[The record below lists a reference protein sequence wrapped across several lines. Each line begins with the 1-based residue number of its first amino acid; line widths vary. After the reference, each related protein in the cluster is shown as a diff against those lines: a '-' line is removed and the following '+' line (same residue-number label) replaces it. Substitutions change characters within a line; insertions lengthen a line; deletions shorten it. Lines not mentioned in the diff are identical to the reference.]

1 MKTKFRV
8 FTALLLAL
16 MVLVS
21 VLPLQAAAEIGQ
33 SGTATRAEA
42 ENTAEAALSVKPML
56 TPSYTPSASYRSG
69 KYYTQLCN
77 VSITG
82 NQRTDLVNVARSQL
96 GYHEGDSIEDLNGT
110 GSGSGNYSEY
120 GYWFGT
126 QVKGNTYG
134 HYYAW
139 CAMFVS
145 WCARQA
151 GIPTSVISNAAY
163 AHADGS
169 NSSGGYSYFHVD
181 YKSPTE
187 YTPQEGDLIFFDKA
201 SQAGEWDHVGI
212 VIGVS
217 NGQVYTIEGN
227 ASNAVISGSYPL
239 TDAEIQCYGLPKY
252 VNGEPDGGTL
262 SNTEVINQ
270 KIDYLNNNISYF
282 TTTSSACGTYESNH
296 MCDKCL
302 NTYVVASSWFRNIF
316 GSVSVNNFPEVYDS
330 NGSCYRA
337 GYSCYGFAN
346 FAEWY
351 IFKSSNSSSVNVNKI
366 GSYSFN
372 YSNMSRY
379 AQPGDLIS
387 FDTHYAIFISADSS
401 NGIYVLDSNWA
412 WSSYGQCR
420 VSKHYIPYSNYNTA
434 TINRSTNAPSISPD
448 PTTPPDVE
456 NGNWQYRV
464 TGSAGLNVR
473 SGPSTDYPV
482 LTAIPKGTIVTVT
495 QRTSTNWG
503 KMTYNGTT
511 GWGCLDYCEL
521 VTSNPTPT
529 PTPTPTPAP
538 SGGVQDLTNPKNPNK
553 YSTPPSGTYLNV
565 GDSGTYVRWL
575 QACLNQCGYSCDVD
589 GQFGYGTAEALKS
602 FQRKYG
608 LTVDGGFGPECRT
621 KIIAVLTVATPNIS
635 VANVENGKKVTIT
648 SGNGATIF
656 YTTNGSNPTESSTKY
671 TGAFTLYGSATVKA
685 VAMQN
690 CRFNSGVKSTQVTV
704 TRPGK
709 PTISAVC
716 VAQRVW
722 IGWTPTSNTN
732 HYDVRIY
739 RKGSQ
744 TEMICDRGVMN
755 TYAAYDLPAGEYYA
769 NVAACTPGGVLY
781 TFSDET
787 DCFTVTDISDNDYQ
801 PIATVTSGNHRYTLY
816 EGRMGSWQE
825 AKEFCERQGGHL
837 VTITSSE
844 EQQTVKSLLLQYSS
858 DASCWLGCNRLSNGS
873 WAWITDE
880 FFNYTNWRSGEPNNS
895 SNNENYG
902 MAVGDS
908 NAQWNDVPMVTN
920 SYNMC
925 VVLEEEI
932 VYHTVTFKDW
942 NGTVLKTEQVQYG
955 GAATAPANPT
965 RTGYTFTGWDKAFT
979 NVTADLVV
987 TAQYSANTYTV
998 TFKDWNGTVLKTQQV
1013 QYGGAA
1019 TAPANPT
1026 RTGYTFTGWD
1036 KAFTNVTA
1044 NLVVT
1049 AQYVQNEPVST
1060 PVPSD
1065 APQIVVE
1072 SKTTSAGSTVAV
1084 NISIANNPGIVSMTL
1099 HVNFDSRLELVSVQD
1114 TGLLPGKVHSTVMLN
1129 PYTLAWENDSAT
1141 QNYTVN
1147 GTLVTLTFNVPEN
1160 LEEGDY
1166 AVSVSYD
1173 SEGYEIY
1180 DFNAEPVDF
1189 AVVNG
1194 KISVTDIIYGD
1205 VNGDG
1210 KVNNLDRLILT
1221 RYLANWPDYPASRIK
1236 PGADTNAD
1244 GKINNL
1250 DRLILTRHL
1259 ANWPDYATLPWSSGK
1274 SNASVV
1280 GAESGTKDNEPK
1292 IIVNGV
1298 EAAPGDTVSV
1308 GIEIANNPGII
1319 SMTLDVAFDPAL
1331 TLLRVEDT
1339 GLLPGTVPCTVMQ
1352 NPFTLVWTN
1361 DSASENFYVNGTLTY
1376 FVFKVADNAEPGA
1389 YNITVTYN
1397 LDEYDIYDCN
1407 AEPVEF
1413 AVQNGAVTVA
1423 AAQPEMHT
1431 VTFKDWDGT
1440 VLKTQEV
1447 QYGGNAEAPADPTR
1461 TGYTFTGWD
1470 KAFTNITS
1478 DLVVTAQYDINT
1490 YTVTFKDWDGTVL
1503 KTQEVQYGGDAE
1515 APADPTRVGY
1525 TFTGWDKEFTNI
1537 TADLVVTAQYEI
1549 NTYTVTFKDWDG
1561 TVLKTQ
1567 EVQYGGDAEAP
1578 ADPTRVGY
1586 TFTGWD
1592 KEFTNIMADLVVTA
1606 QYEINTYTVTF
1617 KDWDGT
1623 VLKTQEVQYGG
1634 AATAPANPTRTGYTF
1649 TGWDKAFTNIMADLV
1664 VTAQYEI
1671 NTYTV
1676 TFKDWDGTVLKTQ
1689 EVQYGGDAE
1698 APADPTR
1705 VGYTFTGWDKAFT
1718 NIMADLVVTA
1728 QYEINTY
1735 TVTFKDWDGTELKT
1749 QEVQYGGDAEA
1760 PADPTRTGYTFTGWD
1775 KAFTNITADL
1785 VVTAQYEINTYT
1797 VTFKDWDG
1805 TVLKT
1810 QEVQHGGN
1818 AEAPADP
1825 TRVGYTF
1832 TGWDKAFTNI
1842 TADLVVTAQYEML
1855 GDVDDDGNVSMADA
1869 LTILRMA
1876 MDILPVENQQIAD
1889 VDGDGFITS
1898 MDALLALRFA
1908 MHIEQ

>member
-77 VSITG
+77 VSLTG

-270 KIDYLNNNISYF
+270 KIDYLDSKISYF
-282 TTTSSACGTYESNH
+282 TTTGAACGTYESGH
-296 MCDKCL
+296 HCDKCL
-302 NTYVVASSWFRNIF
+302 NTNVVASSWFRNLF

-330 NGSCYRA
+330 DGSCWSA
-337 GYSCYGFAN
+337 GWSCYGFAN

-420 VSKHYIPYSNYNTA
+420 VSKHYIPYSSYYTA

-538 SGGVQDLTNPKNPNK
+538 SGSVQDLTNPKNPNK

-565 GDSGTYVRWL
+565 GDSGNYVRWL

-589 GQFGYGTAEALKS
+589 GQFGYGTAEALKG
-602 FQRKYG
+602 FQRAYS

-621 KIIAVLTVATPNIS
+621 KIISVLTVSTPSIS
-635 VANVENGKKVTIT
+635 SSSVSNGTKVTI
-648 SGNGATIF
+648 SGSSGATIF
-656 YTTNGSNPTESSTKY
+656 YTTNGSNPTESSNKY
-671 TGAFTLYGSATVKA
+671 NGAFVLSNSATVKA
-685 VAMQN
+685 IAMQN
-690 CRFNSGVKSTQVTV
+690 CRFNSSVASKSVTV
-704 TRPGK
+704 TKHTVTFKDWNGSVLKTQSVFHGGAATAPAN
-709 PTISAVC
+709 PTRTGYTFTGWDKAFTNVTANLVVTAQYSA
-716 VAQRVW
+716 
-722 IGWTPTSNTN
+722 
-732 HYDVRIY
+732 
-739 RKGSQ
+739 
-744 TEMICDRGVMN
+744 N
-755 TYAAYDLPAGEYYA
+755 TY
-769 NVAACTPGGVLY
+769 
-781 TFSDET
+781 
-787 DCFTVTDISDNDYQ
+787 
-801 PIATVTSGNHRYTLY
+801 
-816 EGRMGSWQE
+816 
-825 AKEFCERQGGHL
+825 
-837 VTITSSE
+837 
-844 EQQTVKSLLLQYSS
+844 
-858 DASCWLGCNRLSNGS
+858 
-873 WAWITDE
+873 
-880 FFNYTNWRSGEPNNS
+880 
-895 SNNENYG
+895 
-902 MAVGDS
+902 
-908 NAQWNDVPMVTN
+908 
-920 SYNMC
+920 
-925 VVLEEEI
+925 
-932 VYHTVTFKDW
+932 TVTFKDW
-942 NGTVLKTEQVQYG
+942 NGTVLKTQQVQYG

-965 RTGYTFTGWDKAFT
+965 RVGYTFTGWDKAFT

-1026 RTGYTFTGWD
+1026 RVGYTFTGWDKAFTNVTANLVVTAQYSANTYTVTFKDWNGTVLKTQQVQYGGAATAPANPTRTGYTFTGWD
-1036 KAFTNVTA
+1036 KAFNNVTA

-1114 TGLLPGKVHSTVMLN
+1114 TGLLPGQVHPTVMIN
-1129 PYTLAWENDSAT
+1129 PYTLVWANDSAT

-1147 GTLVTLTFNVPEN
+1147 GTIATLNFNVPEN

-1166 AVSVSYD
+1166 AISVSYD
-1173 SEGYEIY
+1173 NDEYEIY
-1180 DFNAEPVDF
+1180 DCNAETIDF

-1210 KVNNLDRLILT
+1210 KVNNLDRLVLT

-1274 SNASVV
+1274 SGSAAVEPTSY
-1280 GAESGTKDNEPK
+1280 TKGNEPTV
-1292 IIVNGV
+1292 IVNSV
-1298 EAAPGDTVSV
+1298 EAMPGETVSV
-1308 GIEIANNPGII
+1308 SIDIANNPGII
-1319 SMTLDVAFDPAL
+1319 SMTLDVAFDPSL
-1331 TLLRVEDT
+1331 TLLSVDNT
-1339 GLLPGTVPCTVMQ
+1339 GLFPGYIPCAVMQ
-1352 NPFTLVWTN
+1352 NPYTLVWAN
-1361 DSASENFYVNGTLTY
+1361 DAASEDIYVNGTIVN
-1376 FVFKVADNAEPGA
+1376 FVFKVADDAEPGS
-1389 YNITVTYN
+1389 YSIVVTYN
-1397 LDEYDIYDCN
+1397 LDDYDIYN
-1407 AEPVEF
+1407 YNSEPVEF
-1413 AVQNGAVTVA
+1413 AIQNGAVTVA

-1447 QYGGNAEAPADPTR
+1447 QHGGDAEAPADPTR

-1470 KAFTNITS
+1470 KA
-1478 DLVVTAQYDINT
+1478 
-1490 YTVTFKDWDGTVL
+1490 
-1503 KTQEVQYGGDAE
+1503 
-1515 APADPTRVGY
+1515 
-1525 TFTGWDKEFTNI
+1525 FTNI

-1592 KEFTNIMADLVVTA
+1592 KEFINIAADLVVTA
-1606 QYEINTYTVTF
+1606 QYS
-1617 KDWDGT
+1617 
-1623 VLKTQEVQYGG
+1623 
-1634 AATAPANPTRTGYTF
+1634 
-1649 TGWDKAFTNIMADLV
+1649 
-1664 VTAQYEI
+1664 I

-1705 VGYTFTGWDKAFT
+1705 VGYTFTGWDKEFI
-1718 NIMADLVVTA
+1718 NIAADLVVTA
-1728 QYEINTY
+1728 QYSINTY
-1735 TVTFKDWDGTELKT
+1735 TVTFKDWDGTVLKT

-1775 KAFTNITADL
+1775 K
-1785 VVTAQYEINTYT
+1785 E
-1797 VTFKDWDG
+1797 
-1805 TVLKT
+1805 
-1810 QEVQHGGN
+1810 
-1818 AEAPADP
+1818 
-1825 TRVGYTF
+1825 
-1832 TGWDKAFTNI
+1832 FTNI

-1855 GDVDDDGNVSMADA
+1855 GDVDGDGNVSMADA

>member
-77 VSITG
+77 VSLTG

-96 GYHEGDSIEDLNGT
+96 GYHEGDSIEDLNGI

-282 TTTSSACGTYESNH
+282 TTTGSACGTYESNH
-296 MCDKCL
+296 HCDKCL
-302 NTYVVASSWFRNIF
+302 NTHVVASSWFRNLF

-330 NGSCYRA
+330 DGSCYSA
-337 GYSCYGFAN
+337 GWSCYGFAN

-401 NGIYVLDSNWA
+401 NGIYVLDSNWD
-412 WSSYGQCR
+412 WGSSGQCH
-420 VSKHYIPYSNYNTA
+420 VYKHYIPYSHYNTA
-434 TINRSTNAPSISPD
+434 TINRSTNAPSTSPD

-589 GQFGYGTAEALKS
+589 GQFGYGTAEALKG
-602 FQRKYG
+602 FQRAYG

-621 KIIAVLTVATPNIS
+621 KILEVLTVAAPTITTAYD
-635 VANVENGKKVTIT
+635 ANGTRVTI
-648 SGNGATIF
+648 SGSSGTTVF
-656 YTTNGSNPTESSTKY
+656 YTTNGSTPTESSNKY
-671 TGAFTLYGSATVKA
+671 TGSFVLNGAATVKA

-690 CRFNSGVKSTQVTV
+690 CRYNSHVSSYGITV
-704 TRPGK
+704 TK
-709 PTISAVC
+709 
-716 VAQRVW
+716 
-722 IGWTPTSNTN
+722 
-732 HYDVRIY
+732 
-739 RKGSQ
+739 
-744 TEMICDRGVMN
+744 
-755 TYAAYDLPAGEYYA
+755 
-769 NVAACTPGGVLY
+769 
-781 TFSDET
+781 
-787 DCFTVTDISDNDYQ
+787 
-801 PIATVTSGNHRYTLY
+801 
-816 EGRMGSWQE
+816 
-825 AKEFCERQGGHL
+825 
-837 VTITSSE
+837 
-844 EQQTVKSLLLQYSS
+844 
-858 DASCWLGCNRLSNGS
+858 
-873 WAWITDE
+873 
-880 FFNYTNWRSGEPNNS
+880 
-895 SNNENYG
+895 
-902 MAVGDS
+902 
-908 NAQWNDVPMVTN
+908 
-920 SYNMC
+920 
-925 VVLEEEI
+925 
-932 VYHTVTFKDW
+932 HTVTFKDW
-942 NGTVLKTEQVQYG
+942 NGTVLKTQSVYHT

-1036 KAFTNVTA
+1036 KEFTNVTA

-1084 NISIANNPGIVSMTL
+1084 NISIANNPGFVTMGIQVAYDSNLTLLSVS
-1099 HVNFDSRLELVSVQD
+1099 D
-1114 TGLLPGKVHSTVMLN
+1114 TGFVPGQMFSTEIENPQPLYWANPTATADCTVNGKIATLTFKVADNAEEGEYHIRVS
-1129 PYTLAWENDSAT
+1129 YDYD
-1141 QNYTVN
+1141 NYDIYNQSGEAVQFATVN
-1147 GTLVTLTFNVPEN
+1147 GTLT
-1160 LEEGDY
+1160 
-1166 AVSVSYD
+1166 
-1173 SEGYEIY
+1173 
-1180 DFNAEPVDF
+1180 
-1189 AVVNG
+1189 
-1194 KISVTDIIYGD
+1194 VTDVVYGD

-1210 KVNNLDRLILT
+1210 RVNNLDGMVLMRH
-1221 RYLANWPDYPASRIK
+1221 LAKWPSYPASMIS
-1236 PGADTNAD
+1236 PGADVNAD
-1244 GKINNL
+1244 GRINNL
-1250 DRLILTRHL
+1250 DGMILMRHL
-1259 ANWPDYATLPWSSGK
+1259 AKWPAYATLPYSSQKGIVAVRPD
-1274 SNASVV
+1274 NTTFENEPTIVV
-1280 GAESGTKDNEPK
+1280 GNA
-1292 IIVNGV
+1292 
-1298 EAAPGDTVSV
+1298 EAAPGETVRIP
-1308 GIEIANNPGII
+1308 IELANNPGVVVMGI
-1319 SMTLDVAFDPAL
+1319 MVGYDENL
-1331 TLLRVEDT
+1331 TLLGFEDT
-1339 GLLPGTVPCTVMQ
+1339 GLLPGQLHSTVIENPQPLFWGNTTSGNCT
-1352 NPFTLVWTN
+1352 
-1361 DSASENFYVNGTLTY
+1361 ENGVIIYLE
-1376 FVFKVADNAEPGA
+1376 FKVADDAAPGT
-1389 YNITVTYN
+1389 YSITVTYDYEN
-1397 LDEYDIYDCN
+1397 YDIYNYDG
-1407 AEPVEF
+1407 EPIEF

-1447 QYGGNAEAPADPTR
+1447 QH
-1461 TGYTFTGWD
+1461 
-1470 KAFTNITS
+1470 
-1478 DLVVTAQYDINT
+1478 
-1490 YTVTFKDWDGTVL
+1490 
-1503 KTQEVQYGGDAE
+1503 GGDAE

-1578 ADPTRVGY
+1578 A
-1586 TFTGWD
+1586 
-1592 KEFTNIMADLVVTA
+1592 E
-1606 QYEINTYTVTF
+1606 
-1617 KDWDGT
+1617 
-1623 VLKTQEVQYGG
+1623 
-1634 AATAPANPTRTGYTF
+1634 PTRTGYTF

-1664 VTAQYEI
+1664 VTAQYE
-1671 NTYTV
+1671 
-1676 TFKDWDGTVLKTQ
+1676 
-1689 EVQYGGDAE
+1689 
-1698 APADPTR
+1698 
-1705 VGYTFTGWDKAFT
+1705 
-1718 NIMADLVVTA
+1718 
-1728 QYEINTY
+1728 
-1735 TVTFKDWDGTELKT
+1735 
-1749 QEVQYGGDAEA
+1749 
-1760 PADPTRTGYTFTGWD
+1760 
-1775 KAFTNITADL
+1775 
-1785 VVTAQYEINTYT
+1785 
-1797 VTFKDWDG
+1797 
-1805 TVLKT
+1805 
-1810 QEVQHGGN
+1810 
-1818 AEAPADP
+1818 
-1825 TRVGYTF
+1825 
-1832 TGWDKAFTNI
+1832 
-1842 TADLVVTAQYEML
+1842 ML
-1855 GDVDDDGNVSMADA
+1855 GDVDGDGNVSMADA

>member
-77 VSITG
+77 VSLTG

-270 KIDYLNNNISYF
+270 KIDYLDSKISYF
-282 TTTSSACGTYESNH
+282 TTTGAACGTYESGH
-296 MCDKCL
+296 HCDKCL
-302 NTYVVASSWFRNIF
+302 NTNVVASSWFRNLF

-330 NGSCYRA
+330 DGSCWSA
-337 GYSCYGFAN
+337 GWSCYGFAN

-420 VSKHYIPYSNYNTA
+420 VSKHYIPYSSYYTA

-538 SGGVQDLTNPKNPNK
+538 SGSVQDLTNPKNPNK

-621 KIIAVLTVATPNIS
+621 KIISVLTVSTPSIS
-635 VANVENGKKVTIT
+635 SSSVSNGTKVTI
-648 SGNGATIF
+648 SGSSGATIF
-656 YTTNGSNPTESSTKY
+656 YTTNGSNPTESSNKY
-671 TGAFTLYGSATVKA
+671 NGAFVLSNSATVKA
-685 VAMQN
+685 IAMQN
-690 CRFNSGVKSTQVTV
+690 CRFNSSVASKSVTV
-704 TRPGK
+704 TK
-709 PTISAVC
+709 
-716 VAQRVW
+716 
-722 IGWTPTSNTN
+722 
-732 HYDVRIY
+732 
-739 RKGSQ
+739 
-744 TEMICDRGVMN
+744 
-755 TYAAYDLPAGEYYA
+755 
-769 NVAACTPGGVLY
+769 
-781 TFSDET
+781 
-787 DCFTVTDISDNDYQ
+787 
-801 PIATVTSGNHRYTLY
+801 
-816 EGRMGSWQE
+816 
-825 AKEFCERQGGHL
+825 
-837 VTITSSE
+837 
-844 EQQTVKSLLLQYSS
+844 
-858 DASCWLGCNRLSNGS
+858 
-873 WAWITDE
+873 
-880 FFNYTNWRSGEPNNS
+880 
-895 SNNENYG
+895 
-902 MAVGDS
+902 
-908 NAQWNDVPMVTN
+908 
-920 SYNMC
+920 
-925 VVLEEEI
+925 
-932 VYHTVTFKDW
+932 HTVTFKDW
-942 NGTVLKTEQVQYG
+942 NGSVLKTQSVFHG

-965 RTGYTFTGWDKAFT
+965 RTGYTFTGWDKAFN

-1026 RTGYTFTGWD
+1026 RAGYTFTGWD

-1084 NISIANNPGIVSMTL
+1084 NISIANNPGFVTMGIQVAYDSNLTLLSVS
-1099 HVNFDSRLELVSVQD
+1099 D
-1114 TGLLPGKVHSTVMLN
+1114 TGLIPGQMFSAEIENPQPLYWANPTATADCTVNGKIATLTFKVADNAEEGEYHIRVS
-1129 PYTLAWENDSAT
+1129 YDYD
-1141 QNYTVN
+1141 NYDIYNQSGEAVQFATVN
-1147 GTLVTLTFNVPEN
+1147 GTLT
-1160 LEEGDY
+1160 
-1166 AVSVSYD
+1166 
-1173 SEGYEIY
+1173 
-1180 DFNAEPVDF
+1180 
-1189 AVVNG
+1189 
-1194 KISVTDIIYGD
+1194 VTDIVYGD

-1210 KVNNLDRLILT
+1210 KVNNLDGMVLMRH
-1221 RYLANWPDYPASRIK
+1221 LAKWPSYPASMIS
-1236 PGADTNAD
+1236 PGADVNAD
-1244 GKINNL
+1244 GRINNL
-1250 DRLILTRHL
+1250 DGMILMRHL
-1259 ANWPDYATLPWSSGK
+1259 AKWPAYATLPYSSQKGIVAVRPD
-1274 SNASVV
+1274 NTTFENEPTIVV
-1280 GAESGTKDNEPK
+1280 GNA
-1292 IIVNGV
+1292 
-1298 EAAPGDTVSV
+1298 EAAPGETVRIP
-1308 GIEIANNPGII
+1308 IELANNPGVVVMGI
-1319 SMTLDVAFDPAL
+1319 MVGYDENL
-1331 TLLRVEDT
+1331 TLLGFEDT
-1339 GLLPGTVPCTVMQ
+1339 GLLPGQLHSTVIENPQPLFWGNTTSGNCT
-1352 NPFTLVWTN
+1352 
-1361 DSASENFYVNGTLTY
+1361 ENGVIIYLE
-1376 FVFKVADNAEPGA
+1376 FKVADDAAPGT
-1389 YNITVTYN
+1389 YSITVTYDYEN
-1397 LDEYDIYDCN
+1397 YDIYNYDG
-1407 AEPVEF
+1407 EPIEF
-1413 AVQNGAVTVA
+1413 AIQNGAVTVA
-1423 AAQPEMHT
+1423 AAQPEMH
-1431 VTFKDWDGT
+1431 
-1440 VLKTQEV
+1440 
-1447 QYGGNAEAPADPTR
+1447 
-1461 TGYTFTGWD
+1461 
-1470 KAFTNITS
+1470 
-1478 DLVVTAQYDINT
+1478 
-1490 YTVTFKDWDGTVL
+1490 TVTFKDWDGTVL

-1537 TADLVVTAQYEI
+1537 TADLVVTAQYE
-1549 NTYTVTFKDWDG
+1549 
-1561 TVLKTQ
+1561 
-1567 EVQYGGDAEAP
+1567 
-1578 ADPTRVGY
+1578 
-1586 TFTGWD
+1586 
-1592 KEFTNIMADLVVTA
+1592 
-1606 QYEINTYTVTF
+1606 
-1617 KDWDGT
+1617 
-1623 VLKTQEVQYGG
+1623 
-1634 AATAPANPTRTGYTF
+1634 
-1649 TGWDKAFTNIMADLV
+1649 
-1664 VTAQYEI
+1664 
-1671 NTYTV
+1671 
-1676 TFKDWDGTVLKTQ
+1676 
-1689 EVQYGGDAE
+1689 
-1698 APADPTR
+1698 
-1705 VGYTFTGWDKAFT
+1705 
-1718 NIMADLVVTA
+1718 
-1728 QYEINTY
+1728 
-1735 TVTFKDWDGTELKT
+1735 
-1749 QEVQYGGDAEA
+1749 
-1760 PADPTRTGYTFTGWD
+1760 
-1775 KAFTNITADL
+1775 
-1785 VVTAQYEINTYT
+1785 
-1797 VTFKDWDG
+1797 
-1805 TVLKT
+1805 
-1810 QEVQHGGN
+1810 
-1818 AEAPADP
+1818 
-1825 TRVGYTF
+1825 
-1832 TGWDKAFTNI
+1832 
-1842 TADLVVTAQYEML
+1842 ML
-1855 GDVDDDGNVSMADA
+1855 GDVDGDGNVSMADA

>member
-77 VSITG
+77 VSLTG

-96 GYHEGDSIEDLNGT
+96 GYHEGNNTSQLHGES
-110 GSGSGNYSEY
+110 SGSSNYTEY
-120 GYWFGT
+120 GYWYGT
-126 QVKGNTYG
+126 QVQGNSG
-134 HYYAW
+134 GSYYAW
-139 CAMFVS
+139 CAYFIS

-151 GIPTSVISNAAY
+151 GIPTSIISNASY
-163 AHADGS
+163 ACAGS
-169 NSSGGYSYFHVD
+169 DNGDFKNLDYYARGSYTPKVGDLVFFCWEGNSSC
-181 YKSPTE
+181 
-187 YTPQEGDLIFFDKA
+187 
-201 SQAGEWDHVGI
+201 WDHVEI
-212 VIGVS
+212 VIGV
-217 NGQVYTIEGN
+217 
-227 ASNAVISGSYPL
+227 
-239 TDAEIQCYGLPKY
+239 
-252 VNGEPDGGTL
+252 
-262 SNTEVINQ
+262 
-270 KIDYLNNNISYF
+270 
-282 TTTSSACGTYESNH
+282 
-296 MCDKCL
+296 
-302 NTYVVASSWFRNIF
+302 
-316 GSVSVNNFPEVYDS
+316 
-330 NGSCYRA
+330 
-337 GYSCYGFAN
+337 
-346 FAEWY
+346 
-351 IFKSSNSSSVNVNKI
+351 
-366 GSYSFN
+366 
-372 YSNMSRY
+372 
-379 AQPGDLIS
+379 
-387 FDTHYAIFISADSS
+387 DSS
-401 NGIYVLDSNWA
+401 NV
-412 WSSYGQCR
+412 
-420 VSKHYIPYSNYNTA
+420 T
-434 TINRSTNAPSISPD
+434 TIG
-448 PTTPPDVE
+448 
-456 NGNWQYRV
+456 GN
-464 TGSAGLNVR
+464 
-473 SGPSTDYPV
+473 
-482 LTAIPKGTIVTVT
+482 
-495 QRTSTNWG
+495 TSTNNVKKRSWNLSNSYIRG
-503 KMTYNGTT
+503 YGVPKYTSKLDAPYVYSIAT
-511 GWGCLDYCEL
+511 GPW
-521 VTSNPTPT
+521 
-529 PTPTPTPAP
+529 
-538 SGGVQDLTNPKNPNK
+538 K
-553 YSTPPSGTYLNV
+553 
-565 GDSGTYVRWL
+565 TYVEW
-575 QACLNQCGYSCDVD
+575 YPV
-589 GQFGYGTAEALKS
+589 K
-602 FQRKYG
+602 
-608 LTVDGGFGPECRT
+608 
-621 KIIAVLTVATPNIS
+621 
-635 VANVENGKKVTIT
+635 
-648 SGNGATIF
+648 GATSYELRI
-656 YTTNGSNPTESSTKY
+656 YAANDTANPVN
-671 TGAFTLYGSATVKA
+671 TVKSIT
-685 VAMQN
+685 N
-690 CRFNSGVKSTQVTV
+690 TV
-704 TRPGK
+704 YGIKLSP
-709 PTISAVC
+709 
-716 VAQRVW
+716 
-722 IGWTPTSNTN
+722 
-732 HYDVRIY
+732 
-739 RKGSQ
+739 
-744 TEMICDRGVMN
+744 
-755 TYAAYDLPAGEYYA
+755 GEYYTSVTA
-769 NVAACTPGGVLY
+769 VNPNYSPTY
-781 TFSDET
+781 TTGPMSPK
-787 DCFTVTDISDNDYQ
+787 FTVPSTNDRD
-801 PIATVTSGNHRYTLY
+801 PLY
-816 EGRMGSWQE
+816 PKASTFYNGHLYILYDVQTGCWDQANEMCNTW
-825 AKEFCERQGGHL
+825 GGHL
-837 VTITSSE
+837 VTINSAQEQAVVYELAKKSSKSYCKIGAKANASRQWSWVTGE
-844 EQQTVKSLLLQYSS
+844 NFSYANWKSGQPDNYNGMEFYAEMDIKAGGTWDDCANVRYGDVCFIVEHEMNETPIKTYSVDNKVKYAVFDKAMPWEDAKNYCEQ
-858 DASCWLGCNRLSNGS
+858 LGGHLATISNKAEQDIIAGLIVNGS
-873 WAWITDE
+873 RDAYSIGATKRGLDNWSWIDGKE
-880 FFNYTNWRSGEPNNS
+880 FSYTNWDDGYPVNPYGEGYYIHMVKSGKWHDIYNITHYGFVCEFELPYTLTINYLYENGS
-895 SNNENYG
+895 TAAPSYTARVNYG
-902 MAVGDS
+902 DTYSVTSPNVQGHSPSRQIVSGTMGATNMSV
-908 NAQWNDVPMVTN
+908 DVV
-920 SYNMC
+920 
-925 VVLEEEI
+925 
-932 VYHTVTFKDW
+932 
-942 NGTVLKTEQVQYG
+942 
-955 GAATAPANPT
+955 
-965 RTGYTFTGWDKAFT
+965 
-979 NVTADLVV
+979 
-987 TAQYSANTYTV
+987 YSANTYTV

-1026 RTGYTFTGWD
+1026 RAGYTFTGWD

-1180 DFNAEPVDF
+1180 NFNAEPVDF

-1440 VLKTQEV
+1440 
-1447 QYGGNAEAPADPTR
+1447 
-1461 TGYTFTGWD
+1461 
-1470 KAFTNITS
+1470 
-1478 DLVVTAQYDINT
+1478 
-1490 YTVTFKDWDGTVL
+1490 
-1503 KTQEVQYGGDAE
+1503 
-1515 APADPTRVGY
+1515 
-1525 TFTGWDKEFTNI
+1525 
-1537 TADLVVTAQYEI
+1537 
-1549 NTYTVTFKDWDG
+1549 
-1561 TVLKTQ
+1561 
-1567 EVQYGGDAEAP
+1567 
-1578 ADPTRVGY
+1578 
-1586 TFTGWD
+1586 
-1592 KEFTNIMADLVVTA
+1592 
-1606 QYEINTYTVTF
+1606 
-1617 KDWDGT
+1617 
-1623 VLKTQEVQYGG
+1623 
-1634 AATAPANPTRTGYTF
+1634 
-1649 TGWDKAFTNIMADLV
+1649 
-1664 VTAQYEI
+1664 
-1671 NTYTV
+1671 
-1676 TFKDWDGTVLKTQ
+1676 
-1689 EVQYGGDAE
+1689 
-1698 APADPTR
+1698 
-1705 VGYTFTGWDKAFT
+1705 
-1718 NIMADLVVTA
+1718 
-1728 QYEINTY
+1728 
-1735 TVTFKDWDGTELKT
+1735 ELKT
-1749 QEVQYGGDAEA
+1749 QEVQYGGD
-1760 PADPTRTGYTFTGWD
+1760 
-1775 KAFTNITADL
+1775 
-1785 VVTAQYEINTYT
+1785 
-1797 VTFKDWDG
+1797 
-1805 TVLKT
+1805 
-1810 QEVQHGGN
+1810 

-1855 GDVDDDGNVSMADA
+1855 GDVDGDGNVSMADA

>member
-77 VSITG
+77 VSLTG

-96 GYHEGDSIEDLNGT
+96 GYHEGNNTSQLHGES
-110 GSGSGNYSEY
+110 SGSSNYTEY
-120 GYWFGT
+120 GYWYGT
-126 QVKGNTYG
+126 QVQGNSG
-134 HYYAW
+134 GSYYAW
-139 CAMFVS
+139 CAYFIS

-151 GIPTSVISNAAY
+151 GIPTSIISNASY
-163 AHADGS
+163 ACAGS
-169 NSSGGYSYFHVD
+169 DNGDFKNLDYYARGSYTPKVGDLVFFCWEGNSSC
-181 YKSPTE
+181 
-187 YTPQEGDLIFFDKA
+187 
-201 SQAGEWDHVGI
+201 WDHVEI
-212 VIGVS
+212 VIGV
-217 NGQVYTIEGN
+217 
-227 ASNAVISGSYPL
+227 
-239 TDAEIQCYGLPKY
+239 
-252 VNGEPDGGTL
+252 
-262 SNTEVINQ
+262 
-270 KIDYLNNNISYF
+270 
-282 TTTSSACGTYESNH
+282 
-296 MCDKCL
+296 
-302 NTYVVASSWFRNIF
+302 
-316 GSVSVNNFPEVYDS
+316 
-330 NGSCYRA
+330 
-337 GYSCYGFAN
+337 
-346 FAEWY
+346 
-351 IFKSSNSSSVNVNKI
+351 
-366 GSYSFN
+366 
-372 YSNMSRY
+372 
-379 AQPGDLIS
+379 
-387 FDTHYAIFISADSS
+387 DSS
-401 NGIYVLDSNWA
+401 NV
-412 WSSYGQCR
+412 
-420 VSKHYIPYSNYNTA
+420 T
-434 TINRSTNAPSISPD
+434 TIG
-448 PTTPPDVE
+448 
-456 NGNWQYRV
+456 GN
-464 TGSAGLNVR
+464 
-473 SGPSTDYPV
+473 
-482 LTAIPKGTIVTVT
+482 
-495 QRTSTNWG
+495 TSTNNVKKRSWNLSNSYIRG
-503 KMTYNGTT
+503 YGVPKYTSKLDAPYVYSIAT
-511 GWGCLDYCEL
+511 GPW
-521 VTSNPTPT
+521 
-529 PTPTPTPAP
+529 
-538 SGGVQDLTNPKNPNK
+538 K
-553 YSTPPSGTYLNV
+553 
-565 GDSGTYVRWL
+565 TYVEW
-575 QACLNQCGYSCDVD
+575 YPV
-589 GQFGYGTAEALKS
+589 K
-602 FQRKYG
+602 
-608 LTVDGGFGPECRT
+608 
-621 KIIAVLTVATPNIS
+621 
-635 VANVENGKKVTIT
+635 
-648 SGNGATIF
+648 GATSYELRI
-656 YTTNGSNPTESSTKY
+656 YAANDTANPVN
-671 TGAFTLYGSATVKA
+671 TVKSIT
-685 VAMQN
+685 N
-690 CRFNSGVKSTQVTV
+690 TV
-704 TRPGK
+704 YGIKLSP
-709 PTISAVC
+709 
-716 VAQRVW
+716 
-722 IGWTPTSNTN
+722 
-732 HYDVRIY
+732 
-739 RKGSQ
+739 
-744 TEMICDRGVMN
+744 
-755 TYAAYDLPAGEYYA
+755 GEYYTSVTA
-769 NVAACTPGGVLY
+769 VNPNYSPTY
-781 TFSDET
+781 TTGPMSPK
-787 DCFTVTDISDNDYQ
+787 FTVPSTNDRD
-801 PIATVTSGNHRYTLY
+801 PLY
-816 EGRMGSWQE
+816 PKASTFYNGHLYILYDVQTGCWDQANEMCNTW
-825 AKEFCERQGGHL
+825 GGHL
-837 VTITSSE
+837 VTINSAQEQAVVYELAKKSSKSYCKIGAKANASRQWSWVTGE
-844 EQQTVKSLLLQYSS
+844 NFSYANWKSGQPDNYNGMEFYAEMDIKAGGTWDDCANVRYGDVCFIVEHEMNETPIKTYSVDNKVKYAVFDKAMPWEDAKNYCEQ
-858 DASCWLGCNRLSNGS
+858 LGGHLATISNKAEQDIIAGLIVNGS
-873 WAWITDE
+873 RDAYSIGATKRGLDNWSWIDGKE
-880 FFNYTNWRSGEPNNS
+880 FSYTNWDDGYPVNPYGEGYYIHMVKSGKWHDIYNITHYGFVCEFELPYTLTINYLYENGS
-895 SNNENYG
+895 TAAPSYTARVNYG
-902 MAVGDS
+902 DTYSVTSPNVQGHSPSRQIVSGTMGATNMSV
-908 NAQWNDVPMVTN
+908 DVV
-920 SYNMC
+920 
-925 VVLEEEI
+925 
-932 VYHTVTFKDW
+932 
-942 NGTVLKTEQVQYG
+942 
-955 GAATAPANPT
+955 
-965 RTGYTFTGWDKAFT
+965 
-979 NVTADLVV
+979 
-987 TAQYSANTYTV
+987 YSANTYTV

-1026 RTGYTFTGWD
+1026 RAGYTFTGWD

-1180 DFNAEPVDF
+1180 NFNAEPVDF

-1447 QYGGNAEAPADPTR
+1447 QH
-1461 TGYTFTGWD
+1461 
-1470 KAFTNITS
+1470 
-1478 DLVVTAQYDINT
+1478 
-1490 YTVTFKDWDGTVL
+1490 
-1503 KTQEVQYGGDAE
+1503 GGDAE
-1515 APADPTRVGY
+1515 APADPTRTGY

-1578 ADPTRVGY
+1578 ADPTR
-1586 TFTGWD
+1586 T
-1592 KEFTNIMADLVVTA
+1592 
-1606 QYEINTYTVTF
+1606 
-1617 KDWDGT
+1617 
-1623 VLKTQEVQYGG
+1623 
-1634 AATAPANPTRTGYTF
+1634 
-1649 TGWDKAFTNIMADLV
+1649 
-1664 VTAQYEI
+1664 
-1671 NTYTV
+1671 
-1676 TFKDWDGTVLKTQ
+1676 
-1689 EVQYGGDAE
+1689 
-1698 APADPTR
+1698 
-1705 VGYTFTGWDKAFT
+1705 
-1718 NIMADLVVTA
+1718 
-1728 QYEINTY
+1728 
-1735 TVTFKDWDGTELKT
+1735 
-1749 QEVQYGGDAEA
+1749 
-1760 PADPTRTGYTFTGWD
+1760 
-1775 KAFTNITADL
+1775 
-1785 VVTAQYEINTYT
+1785 
-1797 VTFKDWDG
+1797 
-1805 TVLKT
+1805 
-1810 QEVQHGGN
+1810 
-1818 AEAPADP
+1818 
-1825 TRVGYTF
+1825 GYTF

-1855 GDVDDDGNVSMADA
+1855 GDVDGDGNVSMADA

>member
-77 VSITG
+77 VSLTG

-96 GYHEGDSIEDLNGT
+96 GYHEGDNTSQLHGES
-110 GSGSGNYSEY
+110 SGSRNYTEY
-120 GYWFGT
+120 GYWYGT
-126 QVKGNTYG
+126 QVQGNSG
-134 HYYAW
+134 GSYYAW
-139 CAMFVS
+139 CAYFIS

-151 GIPTSVISNAAY
+151 GIPTSIISNASY
-163 AHADGS
+163 ACAGS
-169 NSSGGYSYFHVD
+169 DNGDFKNLDYYARGSYTPKVGDLVFFCWEGNSSC
-181 YKSPTE
+181 
-187 YTPQEGDLIFFDKA
+187 
-201 SQAGEWDHVGI
+201 WDHVEI

-217 NGQVYTIEGN
+217 SSEVTTLGGN
-227 ASNAVISGSYPL
+227 TGDNNVKSRKWSLSNSNIRG
-239 TDAEIQCYGLPKY
+239 YGVPKY
-252 VNGEPDGGTL
+252 
-262 SNTEVINQ
+262 
-270 KIDYLNNNISYF
+270 
-282 TTTSSACGTYESNH
+282 TSG
-296 MCDKCL
+296 
-302 NTYVVASSWFRNIF
+302 
-316 GSVSVNNFPEVYDS
+316 
-330 NGSCYRA
+330 
-337 GYSCYGFAN
+337 
-346 FAEWY
+346 
-351 IFKSSNSSSVNVNKI
+351 
-366 GSYSFN
+366 
-372 YSNMSRY
+372 
-379 AQPGDLIS
+379 
-387 FDTHYAIFISADSS
+387 
-401 NGIYVLDSNWA
+401 
-412 WSSYGQCR
+412 
-420 VSKHYIPYSNYNTA
+420 
-434 TINRSTNAPSISPD
+434 
-448 PTTPPDVE
+448 
-456 NGNWQYRV
+456 
-464 TGSAGLNVR
+464 
-473 SGPSTDYPV
+473 
-482 LTAIPKGTIVTVT
+482 
-495 QRTSTNWG
+495 
-503 KMTYNGTT
+503 
-511 GWGCLDYCEL
+511 
-521 VTSNPTPT
+521 SNPTPT
-529 PTPTPTPAP
+529 PTPTP
-538 SGGVQDLTNPKNPNK
+538 SGSVQDLTNPKNPNK

-690 CRFNSGVKSTQVTV
+690 CRFNSGVKSTQVTID
-704 TRPGK
+704 RPGK
-709 PTISAVC
+709 PSINAVC

-722 IGWTPTSNTN
+722 IKWAPTANTH

-739 RKGSQ
+739 PEGSQ
-744 TEMICDRGVMN
+744 TEIICEYGVTNSYM
-755 TYAAYDLPAGEYYA
+755 AFELPAGKYYA
-769 NVAACTPGGVLY
+769 NVASCNQNGSVY
-781 TFSDET
+781 TFSDST
-787 DCFTVTDISDNDYQ
+787 SVFTVTNITDSSYQ
-801 PIATVTSGNHRYTLY
+801 PAATVTSGGHRYVLY
-816 EGRMGSWQE
+816 PDRMGSWQE

-837 VTITSSE
+837 VTITSAA
-844 EQQTVKSLLLQYSS
+844 EQQTVQSLLQQYSS
-858 DASCWLGCNRLSNGS
+858 DASCWLGCKLMNDGS
-873 WAWITDE
+873 WMWVTGEAFD
-880 FFNYTNWRSGEPNNS
+880 YTNWRTGEPNNS
-895 SNNENYG
+895 SNDEGYG
-902 MAVGDS
+902 MVVGDY
-908 NAQWNDVPMVTN
+908 NGQWNDVAMTTG
-920 SYNMC
+920 SYNLC
-925 VVLEEEI
+925 VVLELELT
-932 VYHTVTFKDW
+932 YHTVTFKDW
-942 NGTVLKTEQVQYG
+942 NGTVLKTQQVEHG
-955 GAATAPANPT
+955 KAATAPANPT

-1026 RTGYTFTGWD
+1026 RVGYTFTGWDKAFTNVTANLVVTAQYSINTYTVTFKDWNGTVLKTQQVQYGGAATAPANPTRTGYTFTGWD
-1036 KAFTNVTA
+1036 KAFNNVTA

-1084 NISIANNPGIVSMTL
+1084 NISIANNPGFVTMGIQVAYDSNLTLLSVS
-1099 HVNFDSRLELVSVQD
+1099 D
-1114 TGLLPGKVHSTVMLN
+1114 TGLVPGQMFSTEIENPQPLYWANPTATADCTVNGKIATLTFKVADNAEEGEYHIRVS
-1129 PYTLAWENDSAT
+1129 YDYD
-1141 QNYTVN
+1141 NYDIYNQSGEAVQFATVN
-1147 GTLVTLTFNVPEN
+1147 GTLT
-1160 LEEGDY
+1160 
-1166 AVSVSYD
+1166 
-1173 SEGYEIY
+1173 
-1180 DFNAEPVDF
+1180 
-1189 AVVNG
+1189 
-1194 KISVTDIIYGD
+1194 VTDVVYGD

-1210 KVNNLDRLILT
+1210 RVNNLDGMVLMRH
-1221 RYLANWPDYPASRIK
+1221 LAKWPSYPASMIS
-1236 PGADTNAD
+1236 PGADVNAD
-1244 GKINNL
+1244 GRINNL
-1250 DRLILTRHL
+1250 DGMILMRHL
-1259 ANWPDYATLPWSSGK
+1259 AKWPAYATLPYSSQKGIVAVRPD
-1274 SNASVV
+1274 NTTFENEPTIVV
-1280 GAESGTKDNEPK
+1280 GNA
-1292 IIVNGV
+1292 
-1298 EAAPGDTVSV
+1298 EAAPGETVRIP
-1308 GIEIANNPGII
+1308 IELANNPGVVVMGI
-1319 SMTLDVAFDPAL
+1319 MVGYDENL
-1331 TLLRVEDT
+1331 TLLGFEDT
-1339 GLLPGTVPCTVMQ
+1339 GLLPGQLHSTVIENPQPLFWGNTTSGNCT
-1352 NPFTLVWTN
+1352 
-1361 DSASENFYVNGTLTY
+1361 ENGVIIYLE
-1376 FVFKVADNAEPGA
+1376 FKVADDAAPGT
-1389 YNITVTYN
+1389 YSITVTYDYEN
-1397 LDEYDIYDCN
+1397 YDIYNYDG
-1407 AEPVEF
+1407 EPVEF

-1447 QYGGNAEAPADPTR
+1447 QYGGDAEAPADPTR
-1461 TGYTFTGWD
+1461 VGYTFTGWD
-1470 KAFTNITS
+1470 KAFTNIMA
-1478 DLVVTAQYDINT
+1478 DLVVTAQYSINT
-1490 YTVTFKDWDGTVL
+1490 YTVTFKDWNGTVL
-1503 KTQEVQYGGDAE
+1503 KTQEVQHGGDAE

-1525 TFTGWDKEFTNI
+1525 TFTGWDKAFTNI

-1567 EVQYGGDAEAP
+1567 EVQHGGDAEAP
-1578 ADPTRVGY
+1578 SD
-1586 TFTGWD
+1586 
-1592 KEFTNIMADLVVTA
+1592 
-1606 QYEINTYTVTF
+1606 
-1617 KDWDGT
+1617 
-1623 VLKTQEVQYGG
+1623 
-1634 AATAPANPTRTGYTF
+1634 PTRTGYTF
-1649 TGWDKAFTNIMADLV
+1649 TGWDKAFTNLTADLV

-1718 NIMADLVVTA
+1718 NI
-1728 QYEINTY
+1728 
-1735 TVTFKDWDGTELKT
+1735 
-1749 QEVQYGGDAEA
+1749 
-1760 PADPTRTGYTFTGWD
+1760 
-1775 KAFTNITADL
+1775 
-1785 VVTAQYEINTYT
+1785 
-1797 VTFKDWDG
+1797 
-1805 TVLKT
+1805 
-1810 QEVQHGGN
+1810 
-1818 AEAPADP
+1818 
-1825 TRVGYTF
+1825 
-1832 TGWDKAFTNI
+1832 

-1855 GDVDDDGNVSMADA
+1855 GDVDGDGNVSMADA

>member
-69 KYYTQLCN
+69 RYYTQLCN
-77 VSITG
+77 VSLTG

-270 KIDYLNNNISYF
+270 KIDYLDSKISYF
-282 TTTSSACGTYESNH
+282 TTTGAACGTYESGH
-296 MCDKCL
+296 HCDKCL
-302 NTYVVASSWFRNIF
+302 NTNVVASSWFRNLF

-330 NGSCYRA
+330 DGSCWSA
-337 GYSCYGFAN
+337 GWSCYGFAN

-420 VSKHYIPYSNYNTA
+420 VSKHYIPYSSYYTA

-538 SGGVQDLTNPKNPNK
+538 SGSVQDLTNPKNPNK

-565 GDSGTYVRWL
+565 GDSGNYVRWL

-621 KIIAVLTVATPNIS
+621 KIISVLTVSTPSIS
-635 VANVENGKKVTIT
+635 SSSVSNGTKVTI
-648 SGNGATIF
+648 SGSSGATIF
-656 YTTNGSNPTESSTKY
+656 YTTNGSNPTESSNKY
-671 TGAFTLYGSATVKA
+671 NGAFVLSNSATVKA
-685 VAMQN
+685 IAMQN
-690 CRFNSGVKSTQVTV
+690 CRFNSSVASKSVTV
-704 TRPGK
+704 TK
-709 PTISAVC
+709 
-716 VAQRVW
+716 
-722 IGWTPTSNTN
+722 
-732 HYDVRIY
+732 
-739 RKGSQ
+739 
-744 TEMICDRGVMN
+744 
-755 TYAAYDLPAGEYYA
+755 
-769 NVAACTPGGVLY
+769 
-781 TFSDET
+781 
-787 DCFTVTDISDNDYQ
+787 
-801 PIATVTSGNHRYTLY
+801 
-816 EGRMGSWQE
+816 
-825 AKEFCERQGGHL
+825 
-837 VTITSSE
+837 
-844 EQQTVKSLLLQYSS
+844 
-858 DASCWLGCNRLSNGS
+858 
-873 WAWITDE
+873 
-880 FFNYTNWRSGEPNNS
+880 
-895 SNNENYG
+895 
-902 MAVGDS
+902 
-908 NAQWNDVPMVTN
+908 
-920 SYNMC
+920 
-925 VVLEEEI
+925 
-932 VYHTVTFKDW
+932 HTVTFKDW
-942 NGTVLKTEQVQYG
+942 NG
-955 GAATAPANPT
+955 
-965 RTGYTFTGWDKAFT
+965 
-979 NVTADLVV
+979 
-987 TAQYSANTYTV
+987 S
-998 TFKDWNGTVLKTQQV
+998 VLKTQSV
-1013 QYGGAA
+1013 FHGGAA

-1065 APQIVVE
+1065 APQIVVG
-1072 SKTTSAGSTVAV
+1072 SKTTMAGNTVTV
-1084 NISIANNPGIVSMTL
+1084 DVSLKNNPGIISMML
-1099 HVNFDSRLELVSVQD
+1099 HLSYDDALTLVSIGD
-1114 TGLLPGKVHSTVMLN
+1114 TGLMPGRVHGDVTDTLFWDSGTST
-1129 PYTLAWENDSAT
+1129 ENL
-1141 QNYTVN
+1141 TVN
-1147 GTLVTLTFNVPEN
+1147 GVIATLTFKVDEN
-1160 LEEGDY
+1160 AEPGEYGIRFTYNNDESDIIN
-1166 AVSVSYD
+1166 A
-1173 SEGYEIY
+1173 
-1180 DFNAEPVDF
+1180 DFEPVDF

-1194 KISVTDIIYGD
+1194 KIKVSNVIIGDVDMSGSVNAKDRVVLGRYLTHWPGFDDTTCSVLAAD

-1210 KVNNLDRLILT
+1210 KVNALDRVILG
-1221 RYLANWPDYPASRIK
+1221 RYLTHWPGYEELPYTTKGDSQFAISGVQRTGEAPQIIIDSASAE
-1236 PGADTNAD
+1236 PGETF
-1244 GKINNL
+1244 
-1250 DRLILTRHL
+1250 T
-1259 ANWPDYATLPWSSGK
+1259 
-1274 SNASVV
+1274 
-1280 GAESGTKDNEPK
+1280 
-1292 IIVNGV
+1292 VN
-1298 EAAPGDTVSV
+1298 VSL
-1308 GIEIANNPGII
+1308 ANNPGVI
-1319 SMTLDVAFDPAL
+1319 SMMLHLSYDDAL
-1331 TLLRVEDT
+1331 TLINIGDT
-1339 GLLPGTVPCTVMQ
+1339 GLFPGRVHGDVTDVLFWDYGTSSQ
-1352 NPFTLVWTN
+1352 NFTGNGVIATLTFTL
-1361 DSASENFYVNGTLTY
+1361 SEEAEPGEYHICLSY
-1376 FVFKVADNAEPGA
+1376 DNAEGDII
-1389 YNITVTYN
+1389 NI
-1397 LDEYDIYDCN
+1397 DF
-1407 AEPVEF
+1407 EPVEF

-1423 AAQPEMHT
+1423 AAQPEMH
-1431 VTFKDWDGT
+1431 
-1440 VLKTQEV
+1440 
-1447 QYGGNAEAPADPTR
+1447 
-1461 TGYTFTGWD
+1461 
-1470 KAFTNITS
+1470 
-1478 DLVVTAQYDINT
+1478 
-1490 YTVTFKDWDGTVL
+1490 
-1503 KTQEVQYGGDAE
+1503 
-1515 APADPTRVGY
+1515 
-1525 TFTGWDKEFTNI
+1525 
-1537 TADLVVTAQYEI
+1537 
-1549 NTYTVTFKDWDG
+1549 
-1561 TVLKTQ
+1561 
-1567 EVQYGGDAEAP
+1567 
-1578 ADPTRVGY
+1578 
-1586 TFTGWD
+1586 
-1592 KEFTNIMADLVVTA
+1592 
-1606 QYEINTYTVTF
+1606 
-1617 KDWDGT
+1617 
-1623 VLKTQEVQYGG
+1623 
-1634 AATAPANPTRTGYTF
+1634 
-1649 TGWDKAFTNIMADLV
+1649 
-1664 VTAQYEI
+1664 
-1671 NTYTV
+1671 TV

-1718 NIMADLVVTA
+1718 NI
-1728 QYEINTY
+1728 
-1735 TVTFKDWDGTELKT
+1735 
-1749 QEVQYGGDAEA
+1749 
-1760 PADPTRTGYTFTGWD
+1760 
-1775 KAFTNITADL
+1775 
-1785 VVTAQYEINTYT
+1785 
-1797 VTFKDWDG
+1797 
-1805 TVLKT
+1805 
-1810 QEVQHGGN
+1810 
-1818 AEAPADP
+1818 
-1825 TRVGYTF
+1825 
-1832 TGWDKAFTNI
+1832 

-1855 GDVDDDGNVSMADA
+1855 GDVDGDGNVSMADA

>member
-77 VSITG
+77 VSLTG

-282 TTTSSACGTYESNH
+282 TTTGSACGTYESNH
-296 MCDKCL
+296 HCDKCL
-302 NTYVVASSWFRNIF
+302 NTHVVASSWFRNLF

-330 NGSCYRA
+330 DGSCYSA
-337 GYSCYGFAN
+337 GWSCYGFAN

-401 NGIYVLDSNWA
+401 NGIYVLDSNWD
-412 WSSYGQCR
+412 WGSSGQCH
-420 VSKHYIPYSNYNTA
+420 VYKHYIPYSHYNTA
-434 TINRSTNAPSISPD
+434 TINRSTNAPSTSPD

-589 GQFGYGTAEALKS
+589 GQFGYGTAEALKG
-602 FQRKYG
+602 FQRAYG

-621 KIIAVLTVATPNIS
+621 KILEVLTVAAPTITTAYD
-635 VANVENGKKVTIT
+635 ANGTRVTI
-648 SGNGATIF
+648 SGSSGTTIF
-656 YTTNGSNPTESSTKY
+656 YTTNGSTPTESSNKY
-671 TGAFTLYGSATVKA
+671 TGSFVLNGAATVKA

-690 CRFNSGVKSTQVTV
+690 CRYNSHVSSYGITV
-704 TRPGK
+704 TK
-709 PTISAVC
+709 
-716 VAQRVW
+716 
-722 IGWTPTSNTN
+722 
-732 HYDVRIY
+732 
-739 RKGSQ
+739 
-744 TEMICDRGVMN
+744 
-755 TYAAYDLPAGEYYA
+755 
-769 NVAACTPGGVLY
+769 
-781 TFSDET
+781 
-787 DCFTVTDISDNDYQ
+787 
-801 PIATVTSGNHRYTLY
+801 
-816 EGRMGSWQE
+816 
-825 AKEFCERQGGHL
+825 
-837 VTITSSE
+837 
-844 EQQTVKSLLLQYSS
+844 
-858 DASCWLGCNRLSNGS
+858 
-873 WAWITDE
+873 
-880 FFNYTNWRSGEPNNS
+880 
-895 SNNENYG
+895 
-902 MAVGDS
+902 
-908 NAQWNDVPMVTN
+908 
-920 SYNMC
+920 
-925 VVLEEEI
+925 
-932 VYHTVTFKDW
+932 HTVTFKDW
-942 NGTVLKTEQVQYG
+942 NGTVLKTQSVYHT

-965 RTGYTFTGWDKAFT
+965 R
-979 NVTADLVV
+979 
-987 TAQYSANTYTV
+987 
-998 TFKDWNGTVLKTQQV
+998 
-1013 QYGGAA
+1013 
-1019 TAPANPT
+1019 P
-1026 RTGYTFTGWD
+1026 GYTFTGWD

-1361 DSASENFYVNGTLTY
+1361 DSASENFCVNGTLTY

-1447 QYGGNAEAPADPTR
+1447 QH
-1461 TGYTFTGWD
+1461 
-1470 KAFTNITS
+1470 
-1478 DLVVTAQYDINT
+1478 
-1490 YTVTFKDWDGTVL
+1490 
-1503 KTQEVQYGGDAE
+1503 GGDAE

-1525 TFTGWDKEFTNI
+1525 TFTGWDKVFTNI
-1537 TADLVVTAQYEI
+1537 TADLIVTAQYEI

-1567 EVQYGGDAEAP
+1567 EVQHGGDAEAP
-1578 ADPTRVGY
+1578 ADPTRTGY

-1592 KEFTNIMADLVVTA
+1592 KAFTNVTADLVVTAQYEINTYTVTFKDWNGNVLKTQEVQHGGDAEAPADPTRTGYTFTGWDKAFTNIMADLVVTA

-1617 KDWDGT
+1617 KDWNGT

-1634 AATAPANPTRTGYTF
+1634 DAEAPADPTRTGYTF
-1649 TGWDKAFTNIMADLV
+1649 TGWDKAFTNVTADLV

-1718 NIMADLVVTA
+1718 NI
-1728 QYEINTY
+1728 
-1735 TVTFKDWDGTELKT
+1735 
-1749 QEVQYGGDAEA
+1749 
-1760 PADPTRTGYTFTGWD
+1760 
-1775 KAFTNITADL
+1775 
-1785 VVTAQYEINTYT
+1785 
-1797 VTFKDWDG
+1797 
-1805 TVLKT
+1805 
-1810 QEVQHGGN
+1810 
-1818 AEAPADP
+1818 
-1825 TRVGYTF
+1825 
-1832 TGWDKAFTNI
+1832 

-1855 GDVDDDGNVSMADA
+1855 GDVDGDGNVSMADA

>member
-77 VSITG
+77 VSLTG

-96 GYHEGDSIEDLNGT
+96 GYHEGDSIEDLNGI

-282 TTTSSACGTYESNH
+282 TTTGSACGTYESNH
-296 MCDKCL
+296 HCDKCL
-302 NTYVVASSWFRNIF
+302 NTHVVASSWFRNLF

-330 NGSCYRA
+330 DGSCYSA
-337 GYSCYGFAN
+337 GWSCYGFAN

-401 NGIYVLDSNWA
+401 NGIYVLDSNWD
-412 WSSYGQCR
+412 WGSSGQCH
-420 VSKHYIPYSNYNTA
+420 VYKHYIPYSHYNTA
-434 TINRSTNAPSISPD
+434 TINRSTNAPSTSPD

-589 GQFGYGTAEALKS
+589 GQFGYGTAEALKG
-602 FQRKYG
+602 FQRAYG

-621 KIIAVLTVATPNIS
+621 KILEVLTVAAPTITTAYD
-635 VANVENGKKVTIT
+635 ANGTRVTI
-648 SGNGATIF
+648 SGSSGTTVF
-656 YTTNGSNPTESSTKY
+656 YTTNGSTPTESSNKY
-671 TGAFTLYGSATVKA
+671 TGSFVLNGAATVKA

-690 CRFNSGVKSTQVTV
+690 CRYNSHVSSYGITV
-704 TRPGK
+704 TK
-709 PTISAVC
+709 
-716 VAQRVW
+716 
-722 IGWTPTSNTN
+722 
-732 HYDVRIY
+732 
-739 RKGSQ
+739 
-744 TEMICDRGVMN
+744 
-755 TYAAYDLPAGEYYA
+755 
-769 NVAACTPGGVLY
+769 
-781 TFSDET
+781 
-787 DCFTVTDISDNDYQ
+787 
-801 PIATVTSGNHRYTLY
+801 
-816 EGRMGSWQE
+816 
-825 AKEFCERQGGHL
+825 
-837 VTITSSE
+837 
-844 EQQTVKSLLLQYSS
+844 
-858 DASCWLGCNRLSNGS
+858 
-873 WAWITDE
+873 
-880 FFNYTNWRSGEPNNS
+880 
-895 SNNENYG
+895 
-902 MAVGDS
+902 
-908 NAQWNDVPMVTN
+908 
-920 SYNMC
+920 
-925 VVLEEEI
+925 
-932 VYHTVTFKDW
+932 HTVTFKDW
-942 NGTVLKTEQVQYG
+942 NGTVLKTQSVYHT

-1036 KAFTNVTA
+1036 KEFTNVTA

-1084 NISIANNPGIVSMTL
+1084 NISIANNPGFVTMGIQVAYDSNLTLLSVS
-1099 HVNFDSRLELVSVQD
+1099 D
-1114 TGLLPGKVHSTVMLN
+1114 TGLVPGQMFSTEIENPQPLYWANPTATADCTVNGKIATLTFKVADNAEEGEYHIRVS
-1129 PYTLAWENDSAT
+1129 YDYD
-1141 QNYTVN
+1141 NYDIYNQSGEAVQFATVN
-1147 GTLVTLTFNVPEN
+1147 GTLT
-1160 LEEGDY
+1160 
-1166 AVSVSYD
+1166 
-1173 SEGYEIY
+1173 
-1180 DFNAEPVDF
+1180 
-1189 AVVNG
+1189 
-1194 KISVTDIIYGD
+1194 VTDVVYGD

-1210 KVNNLDRLILT
+1210 RVNNLDGMVLMRH
-1221 RYLANWPDYPASRIK
+1221 LAKWPSYPASMIS
-1236 PGADTNAD
+1236 PGADVNAD
-1244 GKINNL
+1244 GRINNL
-1250 DRLILTRHL
+1250 DGMILMRHL
-1259 ANWPDYATLPWSSGK
+1259 AKWPAYATLPYSSQKGIVAVRPD
-1274 SNASVV
+1274 NTTFENEPTIVV
-1280 GAESGTKDNEPK
+1280 GNA
-1292 IIVNGV
+1292 
-1298 EAAPGDTVSV
+1298 EAAPGETVRIP
-1308 GIEIANNPGII
+1308 IELANNPGVVVMGI
-1319 SMTLDVAFDPAL
+1319 MVGYDENL
-1331 TLLRVEDT
+1331 TLLGFEDT
-1339 GLLPGTVPCTVMQ
+1339 GLLPGQLHSTVIENPQPLFWGNTTSGNCT
-1352 NPFTLVWTN
+1352 
-1361 DSASENFYVNGTLTY
+1361 ENGVIIYLE
-1376 FVFKVADNAEPGA
+1376 FKVADDAAPGT
-1389 YNITVTYN
+1389 YSITVTYDYEN
-1397 LDEYDIYDCN
+1397 YDIYNYDG
-1407 AEPVEF
+1407 EPIEF

-1447 QYGGNAEAPADPTR
+1447 QH
-1461 TGYTFTGWD
+1461 
-1470 KAFTNITS
+1470 
-1478 DLVVTAQYDINT
+1478 
-1490 YTVTFKDWDGTVL
+1490 
-1503 KTQEVQYGGDAE
+1503 GGDAE
-1515 APADPTRVGY
+1515 APADPTRV
-1525 TFTGWDKEFTNI
+1525 
-1537 TADLVVTAQYEI
+1537 
-1549 NTYTVTFKDWDG
+1549 
-1561 TVLKTQ
+1561 
-1567 EVQYGGDAEAP
+1567 
-1578 ADPTRVGY
+1578 
-1586 TFTGWD
+1586 
-1592 KEFTNIMADLVVTA
+1592 
-1606 QYEINTYTVTF
+1606 
-1617 KDWDGT
+1617 
-1623 VLKTQEVQYGG
+1623 
-1634 AATAPANPTRTGYTF
+1634 GYTF

-1698 APADPTR
+1698 APAEPTR
-1705 VGYTFTGWDKAFT
+1705 TGYTFTGWDKAFT

-1728 QYEINTY
+1728 QYE
-1735 TVTFKDWDGTELKT
+1735 
-1749 QEVQYGGDAEA
+1749 
-1760 PADPTRTGYTFTGWD
+1760 
-1775 KAFTNITADL
+1775 
-1785 VVTAQYEINTYT
+1785 
-1797 VTFKDWDG
+1797 
-1805 TVLKT
+1805 
-1810 QEVQHGGN
+1810 
-1818 AEAPADP
+1818 
-1825 TRVGYTF
+1825 
-1832 TGWDKAFTNI
+1832 
-1842 TADLVVTAQYEML
+1842 ML
-1855 GDVDDDGNVSMADA
+1855 GDVDGDGNVSMADA

>member
-56 TPSYTPSASYRSG
+56 TSSYTPSASYRSG

-77 VSITG
+77 VSLTG

-270 KIDYLNNNISYF
+270 KIDYLDSKISYF
-282 TTTSSACGTYESNH
+282 TTTGAACGTYESGH
-296 MCDKCL
+296 HCDKCL
-302 NTYVVASSWFRNIF
+302 NTNVVASSWFRNLF

-330 NGSCYRA
+330 DGSCWSA
-337 GYSCYGFAN
+337 GWSCYGFAN

-420 VSKHYIPYSNYNTA
+420 VSKHYIPYSSYYTA

-538 SGGVQDLTNPKNPNK
+538 SGSVQDLTNPKNPNK

-621 KIIAVLTVATPNIS
+621 KILEVLTVAAPTITTAYD
-635 VANVENGKKVTIT
+635 ANGTRVTI
-648 SGNGATIF
+648 SGSSGTTIF
-656 YTTNGSNPTESSTKY
+656 YTTNGSTPTESSNKY
-671 TGAFTLYGSATVKA
+671 NGSFVLNGAATVKA

-690 CRFNSGVKSTQVTV
+690 CRYNSHVSSYGITV
-704 TRPGK
+704 TK
-709 PTISAVC
+709 
-716 VAQRVW
+716 
-722 IGWTPTSNTN
+722 
-732 HYDVRIY
+732 
-739 RKGSQ
+739 
-744 TEMICDRGVMN
+744 
-755 TYAAYDLPAGEYYA
+755 
-769 NVAACTPGGVLY
+769 
-781 TFSDET
+781 
-787 DCFTVTDISDNDYQ
+787 
-801 PIATVTSGNHRYTLY
+801 
-816 EGRMGSWQE
+816 
-825 AKEFCERQGGHL
+825 
-837 VTITSSE
+837 
-844 EQQTVKSLLLQYSS
+844 
-858 DASCWLGCNRLSNGS
+858 
-873 WAWITDE
+873 
-880 FFNYTNWRSGEPNNS
+880 
-895 SNNENYG
+895 
-902 MAVGDS
+902 
-908 NAQWNDVPMVTN
+908 
-920 SYNMC
+920 
-925 VVLEEEI
+925 
-932 VYHTVTFKDW
+932 HTVTFKDW
-942 NGTVLKTEQVQYG
+942 NGTVLKTQSVYH
-955 GAATAPANPT
+955 T
-965 RTGYTFTGWDKAFT
+965 
-979 NVTADLVV
+979 
-987 TAQYSANTYTV
+987 
-998 TFKDWNGTVLKTQQV
+998 
-1013 QYGGAA
+1013 GAA

-1084 NISIANNPGIVSMTL
+1084 NISIANNPGFVTMGIQVAYDSNLTLLSVS
-1099 HVNFDSRLELVSVQD
+1099 D
-1114 TGLLPGKVHSTVMLN
+1114 TGLIPGQMFSTEIENPQPLYWANPTATADCTVNGKIATLTFKVADNAEEGEYHIRVS
-1129 PYTLAWENDSAT
+1129 YDYD
-1141 QNYTVN
+1141 NYDIYNQSGEAVQFATVN
-1147 GTLVTLTFNVPEN
+1147 GTLT
-1160 LEEGDY
+1160 
-1166 AVSVSYD
+1166 
-1173 SEGYEIY
+1173 
-1180 DFNAEPVDF
+1180 
-1189 AVVNG
+1189 
-1194 KISVTDIIYGD
+1194 VTDVVYGD

-1210 KVNNLDRLILT
+1210 RVNNLDGMVLMRH
-1221 RYLANWPDYPASRIK
+1221 LAKWPSYPASMIS
-1236 PGADTNAD
+1236 PGADVNAD
-1244 GKINNL
+1244 GRINNL
-1250 DRLILTRHL
+1250 DGMILMRHL
-1259 ANWPDYATLPWSSGK
+1259 AKWPAYATLPYSSQKGIVAVRPD
-1274 SNASVV
+1274 NTTFENEPTIVV
-1280 GAESGTKDNEPK
+1280 GNA
-1292 IIVNGV
+1292 
-1298 EAAPGDTVSV
+1298 EAAPGETVRIP
-1308 GIEIANNPGII
+1308 IELANNPGVVVMGI
-1319 SMTLDVAFDPAL
+1319 MVGYDENL
-1331 TLLRVEDT
+1331 TLLGFEDT
-1339 GLLPGTVPCTVMQ
+1339 GLLPGQLHSTVIENPQPLFWGNTTSGNCT
-1352 NPFTLVWTN
+1352 
-1361 DSASENFYVNGTLTY
+1361 ENGVIIYLE
-1376 FVFKVADNAEPGA
+1376 FKVADDAAPGT
-1389 YNITVTYN
+1389 YSITVTYDYEN
-1397 LDEYDIYDCN
+1397 YDIYNYDG
-1407 AEPVEF
+1407 EPIEF
-1413 AVQNGAVTVA
+1413 AIQNGAVTVA

-1447 QYGGNAEAPADPTR
+1447 QH
-1461 TGYTFTGWD
+1461 
-1470 KAFTNITS
+1470 
-1478 DLVVTAQYDINT
+1478 
-1490 YTVTFKDWDGTVL
+1490 
-1503 KTQEVQYGGDAE
+1503 GGDAE

-1525 TFTGWDKEFTNI
+1525 TFTGWDKAFTNV

-1578 ADPTRVGY
+1578 ADPTR
-1586 TFTGWD
+1586 T
-1592 KEFTNIMADLVVTA
+1592 
-1606 QYEINTYTVTF
+1606 
-1617 KDWDGT
+1617 
-1623 VLKTQEVQYGG
+1623 
-1634 AATAPANPTRTGYTF
+1634 
-1649 TGWDKAFTNIMADLV
+1649 
-1664 VTAQYEI
+1664 
-1671 NTYTV
+1671 
-1676 TFKDWDGTVLKTQ
+1676 
-1689 EVQYGGDAE
+1689 
-1698 APADPTR
+1698 
-1705 VGYTFTGWDKAFT
+1705 
-1718 NIMADLVVTA
+1718 
-1728 QYEINTY
+1728 
-1735 TVTFKDWDGTELKT
+1735 
-1749 QEVQYGGDAEA
+1749 
-1760 PADPTRTGYTFTGWD
+1760 
-1775 KAFTNITADL
+1775 
-1785 VVTAQYEINTYT
+1785 
-1797 VTFKDWDG
+1797 
-1805 TVLKT
+1805 
-1810 QEVQHGGN
+1810 
-1818 AEAPADP
+1818 
-1825 TRVGYTF
+1825 GYTF

-1855 GDVDDDGNVSMADA
+1855 GDVDGDGNVSMADA

>member
-69 KYYTQLCN
+69 RYYTQLCN
-77 VSITG
+77 VSLTG

-270 KIDYLNNNISYF
+270 KIDYLDSKISYF
-282 TTTSSACGTYESNH
+282 TTTGAACGTYESGH
-296 MCDKCL
+296 HCDKCL
-302 NTYVVASSWFRNIF
+302 NTNVVASSWFRNLF
-316 GSVSVNNFPEVYDS
+316 GSVSVNDFPEVYDS
-330 NGSCYRA
+330 DGSCWSA
-337 GYSCYGFAN
+337 GWSCYGFAN

-420 VSKHYIPYSNYNTA
+420 VSKHYIPYSSYYTA

-538 SGGVQDLTNPKNPNK
+538 SGSVQDLTNPKNPNK

-565 GDSGTYVRWL
+565 GDSGNYVRWL

-621 KIIAVLTVATPNIS
+621 KIISVLTVSTPSIS
-635 VANVENGKKVTIT
+635 SSSVSNGTKVTI
-648 SGNGATIF
+648 SGSSGATIF
-656 YTTNGSNPTESSTKY
+656 YTTNGSNPTESSNKY
-671 TGAFTLYGSATVKA
+671 NGAFVLSNSATVKA
-685 VAMQN
+685 IAMQN
-690 CRFNSGVKSTQVTV
+690 CRFNSSVASKSVTV
-704 TRPGK
+704 TKHTVTFKDWNGSVLKTQSVFHGGAATAPAN
-709 PTISAVC
+709 PTRTGYTFTGWDKAFTNVTADLVVTAQYSA
-716 VAQRVW
+716 
-722 IGWTPTSNTN
+722 
-732 HYDVRIY
+732 
-739 RKGSQ
+739 
-744 TEMICDRGVMN
+744 N
-755 TYAAYDLPAGEYYA
+755 TY
-769 NVAACTPGGVLY
+769 
-781 TFSDET
+781 
-787 DCFTVTDISDNDYQ
+787 
-801 PIATVTSGNHRYTLY
+801 
-816 EGRMGSWQE
+816 
-825 AKEFCERQGGHL
+825 
-837 VTITSSE
+837 
-844 EQQTVKSLLLQYSS
+844 
-858 DASCWLGCNRLSNGS
+858 
-873 WAWITDE
+873 
-880 FFNYTNWRSGEPNNS
+880 
-895 SNNENYG
+895 
-902 MAVGDS
+902 
-908 NAQWNDVPMVTN
+908 
-920 SYNMC
+920 
-925 VVLEEEI
+925 
-932 VYHTVTFKDW
+932 TVTFKDW
-942 NGTVLKTEQVQYG
+942 NGTVLKTQQVQYGGAATAPANPTRAGYTFTGWDKAFTNVTANLVVTAQYSINTYTVTFKDWNGTVLKTQQVQYG

-987 TAQYSANTYTV
+987 TAQYSINTYTVTFKDWNGTGLKTQQVQYGGAATAPANPTRTGYTFTGWDKAFTNVTANLVVTAQYSINTYTV

-1065 APQIVVE
+1065 APQIVVG
-1072 SKTTSAGSTVAV
+1072 SKTTMAGNTVTV
-1084 NISIANNPGIVSMTL
+1084 DVSLKNNPGIISMML
-1099 HVNFDSRLELVSVQD
+1099 HLSYDDALTLVSIGD
-1114 TGLLPGKVHSTVMLN
+1114 TGLMPGRVHGDVTDTLFWDSGTST
-1129 PYTLAWENDSAT
+1129 ENL
-1141 QNYTVN
+1141 TVN
-1147 GTLVTLTFNVPEN
+1147 GVIATLTFKVDEN
-1160 LEEGDY
+1160 AEPGEYGIRFTYNNDESDIIN
-1166 AVSVSYD
+1166 A
-1173 SEGYEIY
+1173 
-1180 DFNAEPVDF
+1180 DFEPVDF

-1194 KISVTDIIYGD
+1194 KIKVSNVIIGDVDMSGSVNAKDRVVLGRYLTHWPGFDDTTCSVLAAD

-1210 KVNNLDRLILT
+1210 KVNALDRVILG
-1221 RYLANWPDYPASRIK
+1221 RYLTHWPGYEELPYTTKGDSQFAISGVQRTGEAPQIIIDSASAE
-1236 PGADTNAD
+1236 PGETF
-1244 GKINNL
+1244 
-1250 DRLILTRHL
+1250 T
-1259 ANWPDYATLPWSSGK
+1259 
-1274 SNASVV
+1274 
-1280 GAESGTKDNEPK
+1280 
-1292 IIVNGV
+1292 VN
-1298 EAAPGDTVSV
+1298 VSL
-1308 GIEIANNPGII
+1308 ANNPGVI
-1319 SMTLDVAFDPAL
+1319 SMMLHLSYDDAL
-1331 TLLRVEDT
+1331 TLINIGDT
-1339 GLLPGTVPCTVMQ
+1339 GLFPGRVHGDVTDVLFWDYGTSSQ
-1352 NPFTLVWTN
+1352 NFTGNGVIATLTFTL
-1361 DSASENFYVNGTLTY
+1361 SEEAEPGEYHICLSY
-1376 FVFKVADNAEPGA
+1376 DNAEGDII
-1389 YNITVTYN
+1389 NI
-1397 LDEYDIYDCN
+1397 DF
-1407 AEPVEF
+1407 EPVEF

-1447 QYGGNAEAPADPTR
+1447 QH
-1461 TGYTFTGWD
+1461 
-1470 KAFTNITS
+1470 
-1478 DLVVTAQYDINT
+1478 
-1490 YTVTFKDWDGTVL
+1490 
-1503 KTQEVQYGGDAE
+1503 GGDAE

-1525 TFTGWDKEFTNI
+1525 TFTGWDKAFTNI

-1578 ADPTRVGY
+1578 ADPTRTGY

-1617 KDWDGT
+1617 KDWNGT

-1634 AATAPANPTRTGYTF
+1634 DAEAPADPTRTGYTF
-1649 TGWDKAFTNIMADLV
+1649 TGWDKAFTNVTADLV

-1676 TFKDWDGTVLKTQ
+1676 TFKDWNGTVLKTQ

-1718 NIMADLVVTA
+1718 NI
-1728 QYEINTY
+1728 
-1735 TVTFKDWDGTELKT
+1735 
-1749 QEVQYGGDAEA
+1749 
-1760 PADPTRTGYTFTGWD
+1760 
-1775 KAFTNITADL
+1775 TADL

-1797 VTFKDWDG
+1797 VTFKDWNG

-1810 QEVQHGGN
+1810 QEVQYGGD

-1855 GDVDDDGNVSMADA
+1855 GDVDGDGNVSMADA

>member
-77 VSITG
+77 VSLTG

-96 GYHEGDSIEDLNGT
+96 GYHEGDNTSQLHGES
-110 GSGSGNYSEY
+110 SGSSNYTEY
-120 GYWFGT
+120 GYWYGT
-126 QVKGNTYG
+126 QVQGNSG
-134 HYYAW
+134 GSYYAW
-139 CAMFVS
+139 CAYFIS

-151 GIPTSVISNAAY
+151 GIPTSIISNASY
-163 AHADGS
+163 ACAGS
-169 NSSGGYSYFHVD
+169 DNGDFKNLDYYARGSYTPKVGDLVFFCWEGNSSC
-181 YKSPTE
+181 
-187 YTPQEGDLIFFDKA
+187 
-201 SQAGEWDHVGI
+201 WDHVEI

-217 NGQVYTIEGN
+217 SSEVTTLGGN
-227 ASNAVISGSYPL
+227 TSNNNVKSRKWSLSNSNIRG
-239 TDAEIQCYGLPKY
+239 YGVPKY
-252 VNGEPDGGTL
+252 
-262 SNTEVINQ
+262 
-270 KIDYLNNNISYF
+270 
-282 TTTSSACGTYESNH
+282 TSKLDAPYVYSIATGPW
-296 MCDKCL
+296 K
-302 NTYVVASSWFRNIF
+302 TYV
-316 GSVSVNNFPEVYDS
+316 
-330 NGSCYRA
+330 
-337 GYSCYGFAN
+337 
-346 FAEWY
+346 EWY
-351 IFKSSNSSSVNVNKI
+351 
-366 GSYSFN
+366 
-372 YSNMSRY
+372 
-379 AQPGDLIS
+379 
-387 FDTHYAIFISADSS
+387 
-401 NGIYVLDSNWA
+401 
-412 WSSYGQCR
+412 
-420 VSKHYIPYSNYNTA
+420 
-434 TINRSTNAPSISPD
+434 
-448 PTTPPDVE
+448 
-456 NGNWQYRV
+456 
-464 TGSAGLNVR
+464 
-473 SGPSTDYPV
+473 PV
-482 LTAIPKGTIVTVT
+482 K
-495 QRTSTNWG
+495 
-503 KMTYNGTT
+503 
-511 GWGCLDYCEL
+511 
-521 VTSNPTPT
+521 
-529 PTPTPTPAP
+529 
-538 SGGVQDLTNPKNPNK
+538 
-553 YSTPPSGTYLNV
+553 
-565 GDSGTYVRWL
+565 
-575 QACLNQCGYSCDVD
+575 
-589 GQFGYGTAEALKS
+589 
-602 FQRKYG
+602 
-608 LTVDGGFGPECRT
+608 
-621 KIIAVLTVATPNIS
+621 
-635 VANVENGKKVTIT
+635 
-648 SGNGATIF
+648 GATSYELRI
-656 YTTNGSNPTESSTKY
+656 YAANDTANPVN
-671 TGAFTLYGSATVKA
+671 TVKSIT
-685 VAMQN
+685 N
-690 CRFNSGVKSTQVTV
+690 TV
-704 TRPGK
+704 YGIKLSP
-709 PTISAVC
+709 
-716 VAQRVW
+716 
-722 IGWTPTSNTN
+722 
-732 HYDVRIY
+732 
-739 RKGSQ
+739 
-744 TEMICDRGVMN
+744 
-755 TYAAYDLPAGEYYA
+755 GEYYTSVTA
-769 NVAACTPGGVLY
+769 VNPNYSPTY
-781 TFSDET
+781 TTGPMSPK
-787 DCFTVTDISDNDYQ
+787 FTVPSTNDRD
-801 PIATVTSGNHRYTLY
+801 PLY
-816 EGRMGSWQE
+816 PKASTFYNGHLYILYDVQTGCWDQANEMCNTW
-825 AKEFCERQGGHL
+825 GGHL
-837 VTITSSE
+837 VTINSAQEQAVVYELAKKSSKSYCKIGAKANASRQWSWVTGE
-844 EQQTVKSLLLQYSS
+844 NFSYANWKSGQPDNYNGMEFYAEMDIKAGGTWDDCANVRYGDVCFIVEHEMNETPIKTYSVDNKVKYAVFDKAMPWEDAKTYCEQ
-858 DASCWLGCNRLSNGS
+858 LGGHLATISNKAEQDIIAGLIVNGS
-873 WAWITDE
+873 RDAYSIGATKRGLDNWSWIDGKE
-880 FFNYTNWRSGEPNNS
+880 FSYTNWDDGYPVNPYGEGYYIHMVKSGKWHDIYNITHYGFVCEFELPYTLTINYLYENGS
-895 SNNENYG
+895 TAAPSYTARVNYG
-902 MAVGDS
+902 DTYSVTSPNVQGHSPSRQIVSGTMGATNMSV
-908 NAQWNDVPMVTN
+908 DV
-920 SYNMC
+920 
-925 VVLEEEI
+925 
-932 VYHTVTFKDW
+932 VYSANTYTVTFKDW
-942 NGTVLKTEQVQYG
+942 NGTVLKTQQVQYG

-965 RTGYTFTGWDKAFT
+965 RTGYTFTGWDKAFN
-979 NVTADLVV
+979 NVTANLVV
-987 TAQYSANTYTV
+987 TAQYSINTYTV

-1447 QYGGNAEAPADPTR
+1447 QHGGDAEAPADPTR
-1461 TGYTFTGWD
+1461 VGYTFTGWD
-1470 KAFTNITS
+1470 KAFTNITA
-1478 DLVVTAQYDINT
+1478 DLVVTAQYSINTYTVTFKDWDGTELKTQEVQHGGDAEAPADPTRVGYTFTGWDKAFTNVTADLVVTAQYEINT

-1525 TFTGWDKEFTNI
+1525 TFTGWDKAFTNI

-1592 KEFTNIMADLVVTA
+1592 K
-1606 QYEINTYTVTF
+1606 
-1617 KDWDGT
+1617 
-1623 VLKTQEVQYGG
+1623 
-1634 AATAPANPTRTGYTF
+1634 
-1649 TGWDKAFTNIMADLV
+1649 
-1664 VTAQYEI
+1664 
-1671 NTYTV
+1671 
-1676 TFKDWDGTVLKTQ
+1676 
-1689 EVQYGGDAE
+1689 
-1698 APADPTR
+1698 
-1705 VGYTFTGWDKAFT
+1705 
-1718 NIMADLVVTA
+1718 
-1728 QYEINTY
+1728 
-1735 TVTFKDWDGTELKT
+1735 
-1749 QEVQYGGDAEA
+1749 
-1760 PADPTRTGYTFTGWD
+1760 
-1775 KAFTNITADL
+1775 
-1785 VVTAQYEINTYT
+1785 
-1797 VTFKDWDG
+1797 
-1805 TVLKT
+1805 
-1810 QEVQHGGN
+1810 
-1818 AEAPADP
+1818 
-1825 TRVGYTF
+1825 
-1832 TGWDKAFTNI
+1832 AFTNI

-1855 GDVDDDGNVSMADA
+1855 GDVDGDGNVSMADA

>member
-77 VSITG
+77 VSLTG

-270 KIDYLNNNISYF
+270 KIDYLDSKISYF
-282 TTTSSACGTYESNH
+282 TTTGAACGTYESGH

-621 KIIAVLTVATPNIS
+621 KIISVLTVSTPSIS
-635 VANVENGKKVTIT
+635 SSSVSNGTKVTI
-648 SGNGATIF
+648 SGSSGATIF
-656 YTTNGSNPTESSTKY
+656 YTTNGSNPTESSNKY
-671 TGAFTLYGSATVKA
+671 NGAFVLSNSATVKA
-685 VAMQN
+685 IAMQN
-690 CRFNSGVKSTQVTV
+690 CRFNSSVASKSVTV
-704 TRPGK
+704 TK
-709 PTISAVC
+709 
-716 VAQRVW
+716 
-722 IGWTPTSNTN
+722 
-732 HYDVRIY
+732 
-739 RKGSQ
+739 
-744 TEMICDRGVMN
+744 
-755 TYAAYDLPAGEYYA
+755 
-769 NVAACTPGGVLY
+769 
-781 TFSDET
+781 
-787 DCFTVTDISDNDYQ
+787 
-801 PIATVTSGNHRYTLY
+801 
-816 EGRMGSWQE
+816 
-825 AKEFCERQGGHL
+825 
-837 VTITSSE
+837 
-844 EQQTVKSLLLQYSS
+844 
-858 DASCWLGCNRLSNGS
+858 
-873 WAWITDE
+873 
-880 FFNYTNWRSGEPNNS
+880 
-895 SNNENYG
+895 
-902 MAVGDS
+902 
-908 NAQWNDVPMVTN
+908 
-920 SYNMC
+920 
-925 VVLEEEI
+925 
-932 VYHTVTFKDW
+932 HTVTFKDW
-942 NGTVLKTEQVQYG
+942 NGSVLKTQSVFHG

-965 RTGYTFTGWDKAFT
+965 RTGYTFTGWDKAFN

-1049 AQYVQNEPVST
+1049 AQYSINTYTVTFKDWNGTVLKTQQVQYGGAATAPANPTRAGYTFTGWDKAFTNVTANLVVTAQYVQNEPVST

-1084 NISIANNPGIVSMTL
+1084 NISIANNPGFVTMGIQVAYDSNLTLLSVS
-1099 HVNFDSRLELVSVQD
+1099 D
-1114 TGLLPGKVHSTVMLN
+1114 TGLVPGQMFSTEIENPQPLYWANPTATADCTVNGKIATLTFKVADNAEEGEYHIRVS
-1129 PYTLAWENDSAT
+1129 YDYD
-1141 QNYTVN
+1141 NYDIYNQSGEAVQFATVN
-1147 GTLVTLTFNVPEN
+1147 GTLT
-1160 LEEGDY
+1160 
-1166 AVSVSYD
+1166 
-1173 SEGYEIY
+1173 
-1180 DFNAEPVDF
+1180 
-1189 AVVNG
+1189 
-1194 KISVTDIIYGD
+1194 VTDVVYGD

-1210 KVNNLDRLILT
+1210 RVNNLDGMVLMRH
-1221 RYLANWPDYPASRIK
+1221 LAKWPSYPASMIS
-1236 PGADTNAD
+1236 PGADVNAD
-1244 GKINNL
+1244 GRINNL
-1250 DRLILTRHL
+1250 DGMILMRHL
-1259 ANWPDYATLPWSSGK
+1259 AKWPAYATLPYSSQKGIVAVRPD
-1274 SNASVV
+1274 NTTFENEPTIVV
-1280 GAESGTKDNEPK
+1280 GNA
-1292 IIVNGV
+1292 
-1298 EAAPGDTVSV
+1298 EAAPGETVRIP
-1308 GIEIANNPGII
+1308 IELANNPGVVVMGI
-1319 SMTLDVAFDPAL
+1319 MVGYDENL
-1331 TLLRVEDT
+1331 TLLGFEDT
-1339 GLLPGTVPCTVMQ
+1339 GLLPGQLHSTVIENPQPLFWGNTTSGNCT
-1352 NPFTLVWTN
+1352 
-1361 DSASENFYVNGTLTY
+1361 ENGVIIYLE
-1376 FVFKVADNAEPGA
+1376 FKVADDAAPGT
-1389 YNITVTYN
+1389 YSITVTYDYEN
-1397 LDEYDIYDCN
+1397 YDIYNYDG
-1407 AEPVEF
+1407 EPIEF

-1431 VTFKDWDGT
+1431 VIFKDWDGT

-1447 QYGGNAEAPADPTR
+1447 QHGGDAEAPADPTR

-1470 KAFTNITS
+1470 KAFTN
-1478 DLVVTAQYDINT
+1478 VT
-1490 YTVTFKDWDGTVL
+1490 
-1503 KTQEVQYGGDAE
+1503 
-1515 APADPTRVGY
+1515 
-1525 TFTGWDKEFTNI
+1525 
-1537 TADLVVTAQYEI
+1537 
-1549 NTYTVTFKDWDG
+1549 
-1561 TVLKTQ
+1561 
-1567 EVQYGGDAEAP
+1567 
-1578 ADPTRVGY
+1578 
-1586 TFTGWD
+1586 
-1592 KEFTNIMADLVVTA
+1592 
-1606 QYEINTYTVTF
+1606 
-1617 KDWDGT
+1617 
-1623 VLKTQEVQYGG
+1623 
-1634 AATAPANPTRTGYTF
+1634 
-1649 TGWDKAFTNIMADLV
+1649 ADLV

-1735 TVTFKDWDGTELKT
+1735 TVTFKDWDGTVLKT
-1749 QEVQYGGDAEA
+1749 QEVQHGGDAEA
-1760 PADPTRTGYTFTGWD
+1760 PADPTRVGYTFTGWD

-1810 QEVQHGGN
+1810 QEVQYGGD

-1832 TGWDKAFTNI
+1832 TGWDKAFTNVTADLVVTAQYEI
-1842 TADLVVTAQYEML
+1842 NTYTVTFKDWDGTVLKTQEVQYGGDAEAPADPTRVGYTFTGWDKAFTNVTADLVVTAQYEINTYTVTFKDWDGTVLKTQEVQYGGNAEAPADPTRTGYTFTGWDKAFTNVTADLVVTAQYEML

>member
-77 VSITG
+77 VSLTG

-96 GYHEGDSIEDLNGT
+96 GYHEGDNTSQLHGES
-110 GSGSGNYSEY
+110 SGSSNYTEY
-120 GYWFGT
+120 GYWYGT
-126 QVKGNTYG
+126 QVQG
-134 HYYAW
+134 HSGGSYYAW
-139 CAMFVS
+139 CAYFIS

-151 GIPTSVISNAAY
+151 GIPTSIISNASY
-163 AHADGS
+163 ACAGS
-169 NSSGGYSYFHVD
+169 DNGDFKNLDYYARGSYTPKVGDLVFFCWEGNSSC
-181 YKSPTE
+181 
-187 YTPQEGDLIFFDKA
+187 
-201 SQAGEWDHVGI
+201 WDHVEI
-212 VIGVS
+212 VIGV
-217 NGQVYTIEGN
+217 
-227 ASNAVISGSYPL
+227 
-239 TDAEIQCYGLPKY
+239 
-252 VNGEPDGGTL
+252 
-262 SNTEVINQ
+262 
-270 KIDYLNNNISYF
+270 
-282 TTTSSACGTYESNH
+282 
-296 MCDKCL
+296 
-302 NTYVVASSWFRNIF
+302 
-316 GSVSVNNFPEVYDS
+316 
-330 NGSCYRA
+330 
-337 GYSCYGFAN
+337 
-346 FAEWY
+346 
-351 IFKSSNSSSVNVNKI
+351 
-366 GSYSFN
+366 
-372 YSNMSRY
+372 
-379 AQPGDLIS
+379 
-387 FDTHYAIFISADSS
+387 DSS
-401 NGIYVLDSNWA
+401 NV
-412 WSSYGQCR
+412 
-420 VSKHYIPYSNYNTA
+420 
-434 TINRSTNAPSISPD
+434 
-448 PTTPPDVE
+448 TTLG
-456 NGNWQYRV
+456 GN
-464 TGSAGLNVR
+464 
-473 SGPSTDYPV
+473 
-482 LTAIPKGTIVTVT
+482 
-495 QRTSTNWG
+495 TSTNNVKKRSWNLSNSYIRG
-503 KMTYNGTT
+503 YGVPKYTSG
-511 GWGCLDYCEL
+511 
-521 VTSNPTPT
+521 SNPTPT
-529 PTPTPTPAP
+529 PTP
-538 SGGVQDLTNPKNPNK
+538 SGSVQDLTNPKNPNK

-690 CRFNSGVKSTQVTV
+690 CRFNSGVKSTQVTID
-704 TRPGK
+704 RPGK
-709 PTISAVC
+709 PSINAVC

-722 IGWTPTSNTN
+722 IKWAPTANTH

-739 RKGSQ
+739 PEGSQ
-744 TEMICDRGVMN
+744 TEIICEYGVTNSYM
-755 TYAAYDLPAGEYYA
+755 AFELPAGKYYA
-769 NVAACTPGGVLY
+769 NVASCNQNGSVY
-781 TFSDET
+781 TFSDST
-787 DCFTVTDISDNDYQ
+787 SVFTVTNITDSSYQ
-801 PIATVTSGNHRYTLY
+801 PAATVTSGGHRYVLY
-816 EGRMGSWQE
+816 PDRMGSWQE

-837 VTITSSE
+837 VTITSAA
-844 EQQTVKSLLLQYSS
+844 EQQTVQSLLQQYSS
-858 DASCWLGCNRLSNGS
+858 DASCWLGCKLMNDGS
-873 WAWITDE
+873 WMWVTGEAFD
-880 FFNYTNWRSGEPNNS
+880 YTNWRTGEPNNS
-895 SNNENYG
+895 SNDEGYG
-902 MAVGDS
+902 MVVGDY
-908 NAQWNDVPMVTN
+908 NGQWNDVAMTTG
-920 SYNMC
+920 SYNLC
-925 VVLEEEI
+925 VVLELELT
-932 VYHTVTFKDW
+932 YHTVTFKDW
-942 NGTVLKTEQVQYG
+942 NGTVLKTQQVEHGKAATAPANPTRTGYTFTGWDKAFTNVTANLVVTAQYSANTYTVTFKDWNGTVLKTQQVQYG

-965 RTGYTFTGWDKAFT
+965 RTGYTFTGWDKAFN
-979 NVTADLVV
+979 NVTANLVV

-1084 NISIANNPGIVSMTL
+1084 NISIANNPGFVTMGIQVAYDSNLTLLSVS
-1099 HVNFDSRLELVSVQD
+1099 D
-1114 TGLLPGKVHSTVMLN
+1114 TGLVPGQMFSTEIENPQPLYWANPTATADCTVNGKIATLTFKVADNAEEGEYHIRVS
-1129 PYTLAWENDSAT
+1129 YDYD
-1141 QNYTVN
+1141 NYDIYNQSGEAVQFATVN
-1147 GTLVTLTFNVPEN
+1147 GTLT
-1160 LEEGDY
+1160 
-1166 AVSVSYD
+1166 
-1173 SEGYEIY
+1173 
-1180 DFNAEPVDF
+1180 
-1189 AVVNG
+1189 
-1194 KISVTDIIYGD
+1194 VTDVVYGD

-1210 KVNNLDRLILT
+1210 RVNNLDGMVLMRH
-1221 RYLANWPDYPASRIK
+1221 LAKWPSYPASMIS
-1236 PGADTNAD
+1236 PGADVNAD
-1244 GKINNL
+1244 GRINNL
-1250 DRLILTRHL
+1250 DGMILMRHL
-1259 ANWPDYATLPWSSGK
+1259 AKWPAYATLPYSSQKGIVAVRPD
-1274 SNASVV
+1274 NTTFENEPTIVV
-1280 GAESGTKDNEPK
+1280 GNA
-1292 IIVNGV
+1292 
-1298 EAAPGDTVSV
+1298 EAAPGETVRIP
-1308 GIEIANNPGII
+1308 IELANNPGVVVMGI
-1319 SMTLDVAFDPAL
+1319 MVGYDENL
-1331 TLLRVEDT
+1331 TLLGFEDT
-1339 GLLPGTVPCTVMQ
+1339 GLLPGQLHSTVIENPQPLFWGNTTSGNCT
-1352 NPFTLVWTN
+1352 
-1361 DSASENFYVNGTLTY
+1361 ENGVIIYLE
-1376 FVFKVADNAEPGA
+1376 FKVADDAAPGT
-1389 YNITVTYN
+1389 YSITVTYDYEN
-1397 LDEYDIYDCN
+1397 YDIYNYDG
-1407 AEPVEF
+1407 EPIEF
-1413 AVQNGAVTVA
+1413 AIQNGAVTVA

-1447 QYGGNAEAPADPTR
+1447 QHGGDAEAPADPTR

-1470 KAFTNITS
+1470 KAFTNIM
-1478 DLVVTAQYDINT
+1478 
-1490 YTVTFKDWDGTVL
+1490 
-1503 KTQEVQYGGDAE
+1503 
-1515 APADPTRVGY
+1515 
-1525 TFTGWDKEFTNI
+1525 
-1537 TADLVVTAQYEI
+1537 ADLVVTAQYEI

-1623 VLKTQEVQYGG
+1623 VLKTQEVQHGG
-1634 AATAPANPTRTGYTF
+1634 DAEAPADPTRTGYTF

-1689 EVQYGGDAE
+1689 EVQHGGD
-1698 APADPTR
+1698 
-1705 VGYTFTGWDKAFT
+1705 
-1718 NIMADLVVTA
+1718 
-1728 QYEINTY
+1728 
-1735 TVTFKDWDGTELKT
+1735 
-1749 QEVQYGGDAEA
+1749 
-1760 PADPTRTGYTFTGWD
+1760 
-1775 KAFTNITADL
+1775 
-1785 VVTAQYEINTYT
+1785 
-1797 VTFKDWDG
+1797 
-1805 TVLKT
+1805 
-1810 QEVQHGGN
+1810 

-1855 GDVDDDGNVSMADA
+1855 GDVDGDGNVSMADA

>member
-8 FTALLLAL
+8 FAALLLAL
-16 MVLVS
+16 MMFVS

-56 TPSYTPSASYRSG
+56 SPSYTPSASYRSG

-77 VSITG
+77 VSLTG

-96 GYHEGDSIEDLNGT
+96 GYHEGDNTSQLHGES
-110 GSGSGNYSEY
+110 SGSRNYTEY
-120 GYWFGT
+120 GYWYGT
-126 QVKGNTYG
+126 QVQGNSG
-134 HYYAW
+134 GSYYAW
-139 CAMFVS
+139 CAYFIS

-151 GIPTSVISNAAY
+151 GIPTSIISNASY
-163 AHADGS
+163 ACAGS
-169 NSSGGYSYFHVD
+169 DNGDFKNLDYYARGSYTPKVGDLVFFCWEGNSSC
-181 YKSPTE
+181 
-187 YTPQEGDLIFFDKA
+187 
-201 SQAGEWDHVGI
+201 WDHVEI

-217 NGQVYTIEGN
+217 SSEVTTLGGN
-227 ASNAVISGSYPL
+227 TSNNNVKSRKWSLSNSNIRG
-239 TDAEIQCYGLPKY
+239 YGVPKY
-252 VNGEPDGGTL
+252 
-262 SNTEVINQ
+262 
-270 KIDYLNNNISYF
+270 
-282 TTTSSACGTYESNH
+282 TSKLDAPYVYSIATGPW
-296 MCDKCL
+296 K
-302 NTYVVASSWFRNIF
+302 TYV
-316 GSVSVNNFPEVYDS
+316 
-330 NGSCYRA
+330 
-337 GYSCYGFAN
+337 
-346 FAEWY
+346 EWY
-351 IFKSSNSSSVNVNKI
+351 
-366 GSYSFN
+366 
-372 YSNMSRY
+372 
-379 AQPGDLIS
+379 
-387 FDTHYAIFISADSS
+387 
-401 NGIYVLDSNWA
+401 
-412 WSSYGQCR
+412 
-420 VSKHYIPYSNYNTA
+420 
-434 TINRSTNAPSISPD
+434 
-448 PTTPPDVE
+448 
-456 NGNWQYRV
+456 
-464 TGSAGLNVR
+464 
-473 SGPSTDYPV
+473 PV
-482 LTAIPKGTIVTVT
+482 K
-495 QRTSTNWG
+495 
-503 KMTYNGTT
+503 
-511 GWGCLDYCEL
+511 
-521 VTSNPTPT
+521 
-529 PTPTPTPAP
+529 
-538 SGGVQDLTNPKNPNK
+538 
-553 YSTPPSGTYLNV
+553 
-565 GDSGTYVRWL
+565 
-575 QACLNQCGYSCDVD
+575 
-589 GQFGYGTAEALKS
+589 
-602 FQRKYG
+602 
-608 LTVDGGFGPECRT
+608 
-621 KIIAVLTVATPNIS
+621 
-635 VANVENGKKVTIT
+635 
-648 SGNGATIF
+648 GATSYELRI
-656 YTTNGSNPTESSTKY
+656 YAANDTANPVN
-671 TGAFTLYGSATVKA
+671 TVKSIT
-685 VAMQN
+685 N
-690 CRFNSGVKSTQVTV
+690 TV
-704 TRPGK
+704 YGIKLSP
-709 PTISAVC
+709 
-716 VAQRVW
+716 
-722 IGWTPTSNTN
+722 
-732 HYDVRIY
+732 
-739 RKGSQ
+739 
-744 TEMICDRGVMN
+744 
-755 TYAAYDLPAGEYYA
+755 GEYYTSVTA
-769 NVAACTPGGVLY
+769 VNPNYSPTY
-781 TFSDET
+781 TTGPMSPK
-787 DCFTVTDISDNDYQ
+787 FTVPSTNDRD
-801 PIATVTSGNHRYTLY
+801 PLY
-816 EGRMGSWQE
+816 PKASTFYNGHLYILYDVQTGCWDQANEMCNTW
-825 AKEFCERQGGHL
+825 GGHL
-837 VTITSSE
+837 VTINSAQEQAVVYELAKKSSKSYCKIGAKANASRQWSWVTGE
-844 EQQTVKSLLLQYSS
+844 NFSYANWKSGQPDNYNGMEFYAEMDIKAGGTWDDCANVRYGDVCFIVEHEMNETPIKTYSVDNKVKYAVFDKAMPWEDAKNYCEQ
-858 DASCWLGCNRLSNGS
+858 LGGHLATISNKAEQDIIAGLIANGS
-873 WAWITDE
+873 RDAYSIGATKRGLDNWSWIDGKE
-880 FFNYTNWRSGEPNNS
+880 FSYTNWDDGYPVNPYGEGYYIHMVKSGKWHDIYNITHYGFVCEFELPYTLTINYLYENGS
-895 SNNENYG
+895 TAAPSYTARVNYG
-902 MAVGDS
+902 DTYSVTSPNVQGHSPSRQIVSGTMGATNMSV
-908 NAQWNDVPMVTN
+908 DV
-920 SYNMC
+920 
-925 VVLEEEI
+925 
-932 VYHTVTFKDW
+932 VYSANTYTVTFKDW
-942 NGTVLKTEQVQYG
+942 NGTVLKTQQVQYG

-979 NVTADLVV
+979 NVTANLVV
-987 TAQYSANTYTV
+987 TAQYSINTYTV

-1447 QYGGNAEAPADPTR
+1447 QYGGDAEAPADPTR

-1470 KAFTNITS
+1470 KVFTN
-1478 DLVVTAQYDINT
+1478 V
-1490 YTVTFKDWDGTVL
+1490 
-1503 KTQEVQYGGDAE
+1503 
-1515 APADPTRVGY
+1515 
-1525 TFTGWDKEFTNI
+1525 

-1567 EVQYGGDAEAP
+1567 EVQFGGDAEAP

-1592 KEFTNIMADLVVTA
+1592 KAFTNIMADLVVTA

-1623 VLKTQEVQYGG
+1623 ELKTQEVQYGG
-1634 AATAPANPTRTGYTF
+1634 DAEAPADPTRIGYTF
-1649 TGWDKAFTNIMADLV
+1649 TGWDKEFTNIMADLV
-1664 VTAQYEI
+1664 VTARYEI

-1735 TVTFKDWDGTELKT
+1735 TVTFKDWDGTVLNT

-1760 PADPTRTGYTFTGWD
+1760 PADPTRVGYTFTGWD

-1797 VTFKDWDG
+1797 VTFKDWNGTVLKTQEVQYGGDAEAPADPTRVGYTFTGWDKAFTNVTADLVVTAQYEINTYTVTFKDWDG

-1810 QEVQHGGN
+1810 QEVQYGGDAEAPADPTRVGYTFTGWDKAFTNVTADLVVTAQYEINTYTVTFKDWDGTVLKTQEVQYGGN